1 MKNNLSISLVLS
13 GILCSCLD
21 AQVMD
26 IGTNFYRDYLDL
38 AQNKGIF
45 KATDAPLEFTQRNG
59 TKFTFDKIPNNNA
72 RNNKGNFTALGRN
85 FVVTATH
92 VENGTN
98 AVDYNE
104 KRGVFG
110 NTKYEYLTRYSSTS
124 TSKVYNTETTYL
136 RTTKFIVE
144 GSVDPIDIPDLEIS
158 PASYNDQ
165 DIAEIEVRKIE
176 NYFKAIKNSGGANG
190 NDIFAY
196 QAGIGLLSLEKPRID
211 PITGN
216 PTGGYDTIVD
226 KDGTNNQTLGASLN
240 NINIINSVA
249 YKKKISLLGDGN
261 EVNGIY
267 VLPFTNDNF
276 RNKLYIGDSGSG
288 FFVYDTLKNKWVLV
302 GVTSVANGTQNY
314 ASIVT
319 ARDFNDYKKEYENLV
334 SGVNVLGSA
343 LVQNKD
349 NIFSSANGSN
359 IMLNSNLDLGHG
371 GIVVNSGDFTL
382 NSTNGSK
389 IAKFAGF
396 DIAGGA
402 SLNLNVV
409 SDTSVHKLGKGSLI
423 VSSSGNKPL
432 RLGEGVVEL
441 RALNAFDKIYLTSG
455 RGLLRLGVNESLND
469 KIFFGNGGGAL
480 DLNGFDQTFNNI
492 SANSSDAKITNKNP
506 QRATLA
512 INGESGKD
520 TIFHANIDKNIE
532 LKHSGQGKELV
543 FDGGFDIDGA
553 LSLENAKVTLQGH
566 PKTHAIGDASVLTPL
581 AKSKIAAA
589 GLSEPVYM
597 DLTRPSTLSQPDW
610 DERKFSAKDGIKLK
624 SSELTIGKD
633 AKLNGDITAKNSVI
647 NLSGE
652 LTHYIDKFDGSNTY
666 DDGLKYRQDVQS
678 GNLLVKDVKFDN
690 KIVMDSDSLLRVGGG
705 ATKLKELVINGK
717 DTPLAKDVLLG
728 DGKFEIENLEV
739 SGAQK
744 LGFEPDS
751 VVKKSLKIK
760 SFGSE
765 NEPVLDFKKVLTLG
779 AGMKFDVD
787 FTAALKGGMAL
798 DKTYTLVSAQSI
810 INEGAIFNN
819 EQKLGD
825 LFMTYTIS
833 DGKIVMKL
841 SDKKGENPAVS
852 SNVVQE
858 RVSKFSQRENKI
870 LSMLKG
876 TPEFVQAI
884 SSGDDEALR
893 KLAQKADKDMREI
906 STSSLK
912 MSIKALQNSNE
923 LMNSRL
929 FQVTQLRAKAD
940 ISQFKLA
947 GLESDIMPSA
957 KMAYEAAEASRER
970 NNFWANVNGAYFK
983 DKKSDGDL
991 KFYGT
996 NIGYDRGY
1004 DEFILGVSAGVS
1016 KAKFSSNVLKDDAKI
1031 YSFGAY
1037 GLFERGA
1044 HEIQS
1049 NLNFAFINSK
1059 RSLDEAQKASAK
1071 GRGILSSNY
1080 YKYKISLSKSG
1091 EYEQSIKPLLAL
1103 ELGANGIDGF
1113 KNDRYD
1119 QKSINDFNV
1128 AVAAGVEYALNS
1140 DKNAFSVQFL
1150 VKQSVYN
1157 SEDKSYVSLNNSN
1170 EYVDY
1175 KLDNNKLS
1183 YKLTLN
1189 SDTKLSE
1196 NLVLSSQLSGMLDND
1211 KNYGISGGLKIEYKF

>member
-13 GILCSCLD
+13 SILCSCLD

-45 KATDAPLEFTQRNG
+45 KATDAPLEFAQRNG
-59 TKFTFDKIPNNNA
+59 TKFTFNKIPNNNA

-85 FVVTATH
+85 FVVTANHTLLASAATNFN
-92 VENGTN
+92 EN
-98 AVDYNE
+98 
-104 KRGVFG
+104 RGWFG
-110 NTKYEYLTRYSSTS
+110 NTLYEYATNSTQ
-124 TSKVYNTETTYL
+124 KLYGADTTYL
-136 RTTKFIVE
+136 QTSKYIVE
-144 GSVDPIDIPDLEIS
+144 GQIDPLDVPNLEIS
-158 PASYNDQ
+158 SQDQ
-165 DIAEIEVRKIE
+165 TKDEANAKKIE
-176 NYFKAIKNSGGANG
+176 DRFSDIKNSGGASSEN
-190 NDIFAY
+190 ILAY
-196 QAGIGLLSLEKPRID
+196 EAGTGSLALEKPKSD
-211 PITGN
+211 SDGFAEVMSATEFEN
-216 PTGGYDTIVD
+216 QNIV
-226 KDGTNNQTLGASLN
+226 NNALGASVN
-240 NINIINSVA
+240 EIGVA
-249 YKKKISLLGDGN
+249 YSAVYKSHYSSVSKPGVYLFMTSNRG
-261 EVNGIY
+261 
-267 VLPFTNDNF
+267 F
-276 RNKLYIGDSGSG
+276 RNRLLPGDSGSG
-288 FFVYDTLKNKWVLV
+288 FFVYDTVAQKWVLV
-302 GVTSVANGTQNY
+302 GVLTGVEDNKNY

-349 NIFSSANGSN
+349 NIFSSANGLN
-359 IMLNSNLDLGHG
+359 ITLNSNLDLGHG
-371 GIVVNSGDFTL
+371 GIVVNSGDLTL

-396 DIAGGA
+396 NIAGGA

-455 RGLLRLGVNESLND
+455 RGLLRLGVNENLND

-480 DLNGFDQTFNNI
+480 DLNGFDQTFDNI
-492 SANSSDAKITNKNP
+492 SANSSDAKITNENP

-520 TIFHANIDKNIE
+520 TIFHASIDKNIE

-566 PKTHAIGDASVLTPL
+566 PKAHAIGDASVLTPL
-581 AKSKIAAA
+581 AKSKMAAA
-589 GLSEPVYM
+589 GLSEPAYM

-666 DDGLKYRQDVQS
+666 DDGLKYRQDIES
-678 GNLLVKDVKFDN
+678 KNLLVKDVKFDN
-690 KIVMDSDSLLRVGGG
+690 KIVMDSDSLLKVGGG
-705 ATKLKELVINGK
+705 TTKLKELVVNGK

-728 DGKFEIENLEV
+728 DGKFEVENLEV

-751 VVKKSLKIK
+751 LIKKSLKIK

-798 DKTYTLVSAQSI
+798 DKTYTLVSAQNI

-825 LFMTYTIS
+825 LFMTYAIS

-841 SDKKGENPAVS
+841 SDKKGENPAIS

-906 STSSLK
+906 STSSIK

-983 DKKSDGDL
+983 DRQSDGDL

-1091 EYEQSIKPLLAL
+1091 EFEQSIKPLLAL
-1103 ELGANGIDGF
+1103 EFGANGIDGF

-1140 DKNAFSVQFL
+1140 EKNAFSVQFL

-1157 SEDKSYVSLNNSN
+1157 SEDKSYVSLNNSS

>member
-13 GILCSCLD
+13 SILCSCLD

-59 TKFTFDKIPNNNA
+59 TKFTFNKIPNNNA

-85 FVVTATH
+85 FVVTANHTLLASAATNFN
-92 VENGTN
+92 EN
-98 AVDYNE
+98 
-104 KRGVFG
+104 RGWFG
-110 NTKYEYLTRYSSTS
+110 NTLYEYATNSTQ
-124 TSKVYNTETTYL
+124 KLYGADTTYL
-136 RTTKFIVE
+136 RTSKYIVE
-144 GSVDPIDIPDLEIS
+144 GQIDPLDVPNLEIS
-158 PASYNDQ
+158 SQDQ
-165 DIAEIEVRKIE
+165 TKDEANTKKIE
-176 NYFKAIKNSGGANG
+176 DRFREIKNSGGASGEN
-190 NDIFAY
+190 ILAY
-196 QAGIGLLSLEKPRID
+196 EAGTGSLALEKPKS
-211 PITGN
+211 
-216 PTGGYDTIVD
+216 DTDGFAEVMSATEFEHQNIV
-226 KDGTNNQTLGASLN
+226 NNALGASVN
-240 NINIINSVA
+240 EIGVA
-249 YKKKISLLGDGN
+249 YSAVYKSHYSSISKPGVYLFMTSNRG
-261 EVNGIY
+261 
-267 VLPFTNDNF
+267 F
-276 RNKLYIGDSGSG
+276 RNRLLPGDSGSG
-288 FFVYDTLKNKWVLV
+288 FFVYDTVAQKWVLV
-302 GVTSVANGTQNY
+302 GVLTGVEDNKNY

-319 ARDFNDYKKEYENLV
+319 ARDFNDYKKEYKNLV

-359 IMLNSNLDLGHG
+359 ITLNSNLDLGHG
-371 GIVVNSGDFTL
+371 GIVVNSGDLTL

-389 IAKFAGF
+389 IAKIAGF

-402 SLNLNVV
+402 SLNLNVT

-455 RGLLRLGVNESLND
+455 RGLLRLGVNENLND

-492 SANSSDAKITNKNP
+492 SANSSDAKITNENS
-506 QRATLA
+506 QRATLK

-520 TIFHANIDKNIE
+520 TIFHASIDKNIE

-553 LSLENAKVTLQGH
+553 LSLEDAKVTLQGH

-589 GLSEPVYM
+589 GLSEPAYM

-666 DDGLKYRQDVQS
+666 DDGLKYRQDIES
-678 GNLLVKDVKFDN
+678 KNLLVKDVKFDN

-728 DGKFEIENLEV
+728 DGKFEVENLEV

-751 VVKKSLKIK
+751 LIKKSLKIK

-798 DKTYTLVSAQSI
+798 DKTYTLVSAQNI

-825 LFMTYTIS
+825 LFMTYAIS

-884 SSGDDEALR
+884 SSGDDEAIR
-893 KLAQKADKDMREI
+893 KLAQKADKEMKEI

-983 DKKSDGDL
+983 DRQSDGDL

-1016 KAKFSSNVLKDDAKI
+1016 KAKFSSDILKDDAKI

-1059 RSLDEAQKASAK
+1059 RSLDEAQKASVK

>member
-13 GILCSCLD
+13 SILCSCLD

-45 KATDAPLEFTQRNG
+45 KATDTPLEFTQRNG
-59 TKFTFDKIPNNNA
+59 TKFTFNKIPNNNA

-85 FVVTATH
+85 FVVTANHTLLASAATNFN
-92 VENGTN
+92 EN
-98 AVDYNE
+98 
-104 KRGVFG
+104 RGWFG
-110 NTKYEYLTRYSSTS
+110 NTLYEYATNSTQ
-124 TSKVYNTETTYL
+124 KLYGADTTYL
-136 RTTKFIVE
+136 RTSKYIVE
-144 GSVDPIDIPDLEIS
+144 GQIDPLDVPNLEIS
-158 PASYNDQ
+158 SQDQ
-165 DIAEIEVRKIE
+165 TKDEANANKIE
-176 NYFKAIKNSGGANG
+176 DRFRDIKNSGGASGEN
-190 NDIFAY
+190 ILAY
-196 QAGIGLLSLEKPRID
+196 EAGTGSLALEKPKS
-211 PITGN
+211 
-216 PTGGYDTIVD
+216 DTDGFAEVMSATEFENQNIV
-226 KDGTNNQTLGASLN
+226 NNALGASVN
-240 NINIINSVA
+240 EIGVA
-249 YKKKISLLGDGN
+249 YSAVYKSHYSSVSKPGVYLFMTSNRG
-261 EVNGIY
+261 
-267 VLPFTNDNF
+267 F
-276 RNKLYIGDSGSG
+276 RNRLLPGDSGSG
-288 FFVYDTLKNKWVLV
+288 FFVYDTVAQKWVLV
-302 GVTSVANGTQNY
+302 GVLTGVEDNKNY

-334 SGVNVLGSA
+334 SGANVLGSA

-359 IMLNSNLDLGHG
+359 ITLNSNLDLGHG
-371 GIVVNSGDFTL
+371 GIVVNSGDLIL

-455 RGLLRLGVNESLND
+455 RGLLRLGVNENLND

-480 DLNGFDQTFNNI
+480 DLNGFDQTFDNI
-492 SANSSDAKITNKNP
+492 SANSSDAKITNENS
-506 QRATLA
+506 QRATLK

-520 TIFHANIDKNIE
+520 TIFHASIDKNIE

-581 AKSKIAAA
+581 AKSKIAAT
-589 GLSEPVYM
+589 GLSGPAYM
-597 DLTRPSTLSQPDW
+597 DLARPSTLSQPDW

-666 DDGLKYRQDVQS
+666 DDGLKYRQDIES
-678 GNLLVKDVKFDN
+678 KNLLVKDVKFDN

-705 ATKLKELVINGK
+705 ATKLKELVVNGK

-728 DGKFEIENLEV
+728 DGKFEVENLEV

-787 FTAALKGGMAL
+787 FTAVLKGGMAL
-798 DKTYTLVSAQSI
+798 DKTYTLVSAQNI

-825 LFMTYTIS
+825 LFMTYAIS

-870 LSMLKG
+870 LSMLEG

-884 SSGDDEALR
+884 SSGDDEVLR
-893 KLAQKADKDMREI
+893 KLAQKADKDMKEI
-906 STSSLK
+906 SASALK

-957 KMAYEAAEASRER
+957 KMAYETAEASRER

-1004 DEFILGVSAGVS
+1004 DEFILGVSAGTS
-1016 KAKFSSNVLKDDAKI
+1016 KAKFSSDILKDDAKI

-1140 DKNAFSVQFL
+1140 DKNVFGVQFL

>member
-13 GILCSCLD
+13 SILCSCLD

-45 KATDAPLEFTQRNG
+45 KATDAPLEFMQRNG
-59 TKFTFDKIPNNNA
+59 AKFTFNKIPNNNA

-85 FVVTATH
+85 FVVTANHTLLASAATNFN
-92 VENGTN
+92 EN
-98 AVDYNE
+98 
-104 KRGVFG
+104 RGWFG
-110 NTKYEYLTRYSSTS
+110 NTLYEYATNSTQ
-124 TSKVYNTETTYL
+124 KLYGADTTYL
-136 RTTKFIVE
+136 RTSKYIVE
-144 GSVDPIDIPDLEIS
+144 GQIDPLDVPNLEIS
-158 PASYNDQ
+158 SQDQ
-165 DIAEIEVRKIE
+165 AKDEANAKKIE
-176 NYFKAIKNSGGANG
+176 DRFRDIKNSGGASGEN
-190 NDIFAY
+190 ILAY
-196 QAGIGLLSLEKPRID
+196 EAGTGSLALEKPKSD
-211 PITGN
+211 SDGFAEVMSATEFEN
-216 PTGGYDTIVD
+216 QNIV
-226 KDGTNNQTLGASLN
+226 NNALGASVN
-240 NINIINSVA
+240 EIGVA
-249 YKKKISLLGDGN
+249 YSAVYKSHYSIVSKPGVYLFMTSNRG
-261 EVNGIY
+261 
-267 VLPFTNDNF
+267 F
-276 RNKLYIGDSGSG
+276 RNRLLPGDSGSG
-288 FFVYDTLKNKWVLV
+288 FFVYDTVAQKWVLV
-302 GVTSVANGTQNY
+302 GVLTGVEDNKNY

-359 IMLNSNLDLGHG
+359 ITLNSNLDLGHG

-402 SLNLNVV
+402 SLNLNVT

-455 RGLLRLGVNESLND
+455 RGLLRLSVNENLND

-492 SANSSDAKITNKNP
+492 SANSSDAKIINENS

-520 TIFHANIDKNIE
+520 TIFHASIDKNIE

-589 GLSEPVYM
+589 GLSEPAYM

-666 DDGLKYRQDVQS
+666 DDGLKYRQDIES
-678 GNLLVKDVKFDN
+678 RNLLVKDVKFDN

-728 DGKFEIENLEV
+728 DGKFEVENLEV

-751 VVKKSLKIK
+751 LIKKSLKIK

-798 DKTYTLVSAQSI
+798 DKTYTLVSAQNI

-825 LFMTYTIS
+825 LFMTYAIS

-884 SSGDDEALR
+884 SSGDDETLR

-912 MSIKALQNSNE
+912 MSMKALQNSNE

-983 DKKSDGDL
+983 DRQSDGDL

-1016 KAKFSSNVLKDDAKI
+1016 KAKFSSNVLKDDVKI

-1059 RSLDEAQKASAK
+1059 RSLDEAQKASVK

-1091 EYEQSIKPLLAL
+1091 EFEQSIKPLLAL

-1157 SEDKSYVSLNNSN
+1157 SEDKSYVSLNNSS

>member
-13 GILCSCLD
+13 SILCSCLD

-59 TKFTFDKIPNNNA
+59 AKFTFNKIPNNNA

-85 FVVTATH
+85 FVVTANHTLLASAATNFN
-92 VENGTN
+92 EN
-98 AVDYNE
+98 
-104 KRGVFG
+104 RGWFG
-110 NTKYEYLTRYSSTS
+110 NTLYEYATNSTQ
-124 TSKVYNTETTYL
+124 KLYGADTTYL
-136 RTTKFIVE
+136 RTSKYIVE
-144 GSVDPIDIPDLEIS
+144 GQIDPLDVPNLEIS
-158 PASYNDQ
+158 SQDQ
-165 DIAEIEVRKIE
+165 TKDEANAKKIE
-176 NYFKAIKNSGGANG
+176 DRFREIKNSGGASGDN
-190 NDIFAY
+190 ILAY
-196 QAGIGLLSLEKPRID
+196 EAGTGSLALEKPKSD
-211 PITGN
+211 SDGFAEVMSATEFEN
-216 PTGGYDTIVD
+216 QNIV
-226 KDGTNNQTLGASLN
+226 NNALGASVN
-240 NINIINSVA
+240 EIGVA
-249 YKKKISLLGDGN
+249 YSAVYKSHYSSVSKPGVYLFMTSNRG
-261 EVNGIY
+261 
-267 VLPFTNDNF
+267 F
-276 RNKLYIGDSGSG
+276 RNRLLPGDSGSG
-288 FFVYDTLKNKWVLV
+288 FFVYDTVAQKWVLV
-302 GVTSVANGTQNY
+302 GVLTGVEDNKNY

-396 DIAGGA
+396 DIARGA

-455 RGLLRLGVNESLND
+455 RGLLRLGVNENLND

-492 SANSSDAKITNKNP
+492 SANSSDAKITNENS
-506 QRATLA
+506 QRAILK

-520 TIFHANIDKNIE
+520 TIFHASIDKNIE

-553 LSLENAKVTLQGH
+553 LNLENAKVTLQGH

-589 GLSEPVYM
+589 GLSEPAYM

-666 DDGLKYRQDVQS
+666 DDGLKYRQDIES

-705 ATKLKELVINGK
+705 TTKLKELVINGK

-728 DGKFEIENLEV
+728 DGKFEVENLEI

-798 DKTYTLVSAQSI
+798 DKTYTLVSAQNI

-825 LFMTYTIS
+825 LFMTYAIS

-893 KLAQKADKDMREI
+893 KLAQKADKDMKEI

-912 MSIKALQNSNE
+912 VSMKALQNSNE

-983 DKKSDGDL
+983 DRQSDGDL

-1016 KAKFSSNVLKDDAKI
+1016 KAKFSSDILKDDAKI

-1059 RSLDEAQKASAK
+1059 RSLDEAQKASVK
-1071 GRGILSSNY
+1071 DRGILSSNY

-1091 EYEQSIKPLLAL
+1091 EFEQSIKPLLAL
-1103 ELGANGIDGF
+1103 EFGANGIDGF

-1128 AVAAGVEYALNS
+1128 AVAAGVEYALSS

-1157 SEDKSYVSLNNSN
+1157 SEDKSYVSLNNSS

>member
-13 GILCSCLD
+13 SILCSCLD

-26 IGTNFYRDYLDL
+26 IGINFYRDYLDL

-59 TKFTFDKIPNNNA
+59 TKFTFNKIPNNNA

-85 FVVTATH
+85 FVVTANHTLLASAATNFN
-92 VENGTN
+92 EN
-98 AVDYNE
+98 
-104 KRGVFG
+104 RGWFG
-110 NTKYEYLTRYSSTS
+110 NTLYEYATNSTQKLYSAD
-124 TSKVYNTETTYL
+124 TTYL
-136 RTTKFIVE
+136 RTSKYIVE
-144 GSVDPIDIPDLEIS
+144 GQIDPLDVPNLEIS
-158 PASYNDQ
+158 SQDQ
-165 DIAEIEVRKIE
+165 AKDEANANKIE
-176 NYFKAIKNSGGANG
+176 GRFRDIKNSGGASGEN
-190 NDIFAY
+190 ILAY
-196 QAGIGLLSLEKPRID
+196 EAGTGSLALEKPKSD
-211 PITGN
+211 SDGFAEVMSATEFEHQN
-216 PTGGYDTIVD
+216 IV
-226 KDGTNNQTLGASLN
+226 NNALGASVN
-240 NINIINSVA
+240 EIGVA
-249 YKKKISLLGDGN
+249 YSAVYKSHYSSVSKPGVYLFMTSNRG
-261 EVNGIY
+261 
-267 VLPFTNDNF
+267 F
-276 RNKLYIGDSGSG
+276 RNRLLPGDSGSG
-288 FFVYDTLKNKWVLV
+288 FFVYDTVAQKWVLV
-302 GVTSVANGTQNY
+302 GVLTGVEDNKNY

-359 IMLNSNLDLGHG
+359 ITLNSNLDLGHG
-371 GIVVNSGDFTL
+371 GIVVNSGDLTL

-396 DIAGGA
+396 NIAGGA

-455 RGLLRLGVNESLND
+455 RGLLRLGVNENLND

-480 DLNGFDQTFNNI
+480 DLNGFDQTFDNI
-492 SANSSDAKITNKNP
+492 SANSSDAKITNENS

-520 TIFHANIDKNIE
+520 TIFHASIDKNIE

-581 AKSKIAAA
+581 AKSKMAAA
-589 GLSEPVYM
+589 GLSEPAYM

-666 DDGLKYRQDVQS
+666 DDGLKYRQDIES
-678 GNLLVKDVKFDN
+678 KNLLVKDVKFDN
-690 KIVMDSDSLLRVGGG
+690 KIVMDSDSLLKVGGG
-705 ATKLKELVINGK
+705 TTKLKELVVNGK

-728 DGKFEIENLEV
+728 DGKFEVENLEV

-751 VVKKSLKIK
+751 LIKKSLKIK

-798 DKTYTLVSAQSI
+798 DKTYTLVSAQNI

-825 LFMTYTIS
+825 LFMTYAIS

-852 SNVVQE
+852 PNIVQE

-893 KLAQKADKDMREI
+893 KLAQKADKDMKEI

-947 GLESDIMPSA
+947 GLESDIMSSA

-983 DKKSDGDL
+983 DKISDGDL

-1059 RSLDEAQKASAK
+1059 RSLDEVQKASVK

-1189 SDTKLSE
+1189 SETKLSE

>member
-1 MKNNLSISLVLS
+1 MKNNLKISLVLS
-13 GILCSCLD
+13 SILCSYLD

-59 TKFTFDKIPNNNA
+59 AKFRFDKIPNNNT

-85 FVVTATH
+85 FVVTANHTLLASAATNFN
-92 VENGTN
+92 EN
-98 AVDYNE
+98 
-104 KRGVFG
+104 RGWFG
-110 NTKYEYLTRYSSTS
+110 NTLYEYATNSTQ
-124 TSKVYNTETTYL
+124 KLYGADTTYL
-136 RTTKFIVE
+136 RTSKYIVE
-144 GSVDPIDIPDLEIS
+144 GQINPLDVPNLEIS
-158 PASYNDQ
+158 SQDQ
-165 DIAEIEVRKIE
+165 AKDEANAKKIE
-176 NYFKAIKNSGGANG
+176 DRFRDIKNSGGASGEN
-190 NDIFAY
+190 ILAY
-196 QAGIGLLSLEKPRID
+196 EAGTGSLALEKPKSD
-211 PITGN
+211 SDGFAEVMSATEFEN
-216 PTGGYDTIVD
+216 QNIV
-226 KDGTNNQTLGASLN
+226 NNALGASVN
-240 NINIINSVA
+240 EIGVA
-249 YKKKISLLGDGN
+249 YSAVYKSHYSSVSKPGVYLFMTSNRG
-261 EVNGIY
+261 
-267 VLPFTNDNF
+267 F
-276 RNKLYIGDSGSG
+276 RNRLLPGDSGSG
-288 FFVYDTLKNKWVLV
+288 FFVYDTVAQKWVLV
-302 GVTSVANGTQNY
+302 GVLTGVEDNKNY

-319 ARDFNDYKKEYENLV
+319 ARDFNDYKKGYENLV
-334 SGVNVLGSA
+334 GGVNVLGSA

-359 IMLNSNLDLGHG
+359 ITLSTNLDLGHG

-396 DIAGGA
+396 DIARGA
-402 SLNLNVV
+402 SLNLNVT

-455 RGLLRLGVNESLND
+455 RGLLRLGVNENLND

-492 SANSSDAKITNKNP
+492 SANSSDAKITNANS
-506 QRATLA
+506 QRATLT

-520 TIFHANIDKNIE
+520 TIFHASIDKNIE

-589 GLSEPVYM
+589 GLSEPAYM

-666 DDGLKYRQDVQS
+666 DDGLKYRQDAQS
-678 GNLLVKDVKFDN
+678 RKLLVKDVKFDN

-705 ATKLKELVINGK
+705 VTKLKELVVNGK

-728 DGKFEIENLEV
+728 DGKFEVENLEV

-751 VVKKSLKIK
+751 LIKKSLKIK

-825 LFMTYTIS
+825 LFMTYAING
-833 DGKIVMKL
+833 GKIEMKL

-876 TPEFVQAI
+876 TPEFMQAI

-893 KLAQKADKDMREI
+893 KLAQKADKDMKEI
-906 STSSLK
+906 STSALK
-912 MSIKALQNSNE
+912 VSIKALQNSNE

-983 DKKSDGDL
+983 DKISDGDL

-1016 KAKFSSNVLKDDAKI
+1016 KAKFSSDILKDDAKI

-1150 VKQSVYN
+1150 AKQSVYN

-1196 NLVLSSQLSGMLDND
+1196 NLVLSSQISGMLDND

>member
-13 GILCSCLD
+13 SILCSCLD

-45 KATDAPLEFTQRNG
+45 KATDAPLEFAQRNG
-59 TKFTFDKIPNNNA
+59 TKFTFNKIPNNNA
-72 RNNKGNFTALGRN
+72 RNNKGNFTSLGRN
-85 FVVTATH
+85 FVVTANHTLLASAATNFN
-92 VENGTN
+92 EN
-98 AVDYNE
+98 
-104 KRGVFG
+104 RGWFG
-110 NTKYEYLTRYSSTS
+110 NTLYEYATNSTQ
-124 TSKVYNTETTYL
+124 KLYGADTTYL
-136 RTTKFIVE
+136 RTSKYIVE
-144 GSVDPIDIPDLEIS
+144 GQIDPLDVPNLEIS
-158 PASYNDQ
+158 SQDQ
-165 DIAEIEVRKIE
+165 TKDEANAKKIE
-176 NYFKAIKNSGGANG
+176 DRFRDIKNSGGASGEN
-190 NDIFAY
+190 ILAY
-196 QAGIGLLSLEKPRID
+196 EAGTGSLALEKPKSD
-211 PITGN
+211 SDGFAEVMSATEFEN
-216 PTGGYDTIVD
+216 QNIV
-226 KDGTNNQTLGASLN
+226 NNALGASVN
-240 NINIINSVA
+240 EIGVA
-249 YKKKISLLGDGN
+249 YSAVYKSHYSSVSKPGVYLFMTSNRG
-261 EVNGIY
+261 
-267 VLPFTNDNF
+267 F
-276 RNKLYIGDSGSG
+276 RNRLLPGDSGSG
-288 FFVYDTLKNKWVLV
+288 FFVYDTVAQKWVLV
-302 GVTSVANGTQNY
+302 GVLTGVEDNKNY

-359 IMLNSNLDLGHG
+359 ITLNSNLDLGHG
-371 GIVVNSGDFTL
+371 GIVVNSGDLTL

-396 DIAGGA
+396 DIARGA

-455 RGLLRLGVNESLND
+455 RGLLRLGVNENLND

-480 DLNGFDQTFNNI
+480 DLNGFDQTFDNI
-492 SANSSDAKITNKNP
+492 SANSSDAKITNENP

-520 TIFHANIDKNIE
+520 TIFHASIDKNIE

-566 PKTHAIGDASVLTPL
+566 PKMHAIGDASVLTPL

-589 GLSEPVYM
+589 GLSEPAYM

-666 DDGLKYRQDVQS
+666 DDGLKYRQDIES
-678 GNLLVKDVKFDN
+678 KNLLVKDVKFDN

-717 DTPLAKDVLLG
+717 GTPLAKDVLLG
-728 DGKFEIENLEV
+728 DGKFEVENLEV

-751 VVKKSLKIK
+751 LIKKSLKIK

-798 DKTYTLVSAQSI
+798 DKTYTLVSAQNI

-825 LFMTYTIS
+825 LFMTYAIS

-893 KLAQKADKDMREI
+893 KLAQKADKDMKEI

-912 MSIKALQNSNE
+912 MSIKVLQNSNE

-983 DKKSDGDL
+983 DRQSDGDL

-1059 RSLDEAQKASAK
+1059 RSLDEAQKASVK

-1091 EYEQSIKPLLAL
+1091 EFEQSIKPLLAL

-1119 QKSINDFNV
+1119 QKSVNDFNV

-1140 DKNAFSVQFL
+1140 EKNAFSVQFL

>member
-59 TKFTFDKIPNNNA
+59 AKFTFNKIPNNNA
-72 RNNKGNFTALGRN
+72 RNNKGNFTSLGRN
-85 FVVTATH
+85 FVVTANHTLLASAATNFN
-92 VENGTN
+92 EN
-98 AVDYNE
+98 
-104 KRGVFG
+104 RGWFG
-110 NTKYEYLTRYSSTS
+110 NTLYEYATNSTQ
-124 TSKVYNTETTYL
+124 KLYGADTTYL
-136 RTTKFIVE
+136 QTSKYIVE
-144 GSVDPIDIPDLEIS
+144 GQIDPLDVPNLEIS
-158 PASYNDQ
+158 SQDQ
-165 DIAEIEVRKIE
+165 TKDEANAKKIE
-176 NYFKAIKNSGGANG
+176 DRFSDIKNSGGASSEN
-190 NDIFAY
+190 ILAY
-196 QAGIGLLSLEKPRID
+196 EAGTGSLALEKPKSD
-211 PITGN
+211 SDGFAEVMSATEFEN
-216 PTGGYDTIVD
+216 QNIV
-226 KDGTNNQTLGASLN
+226 NNALGASVN
-240 NINIINSVA
+240 EIGVA
-249 YKKKISLLGDGN
+249 YSAVYKSHYSSVSKPGVYLFMTSNRG
-261 EVNGIY
+261 
-267 VLPFTNDNF
+267 F
-276 RNKLYIGDSGSG
+276 RNRLLPGDSGSG
-288 FFVYDTLKNKWVLV
+288 FFVYDTVAQKWVLV
-302 GVTSVANGTQNY
+302 GVLTGVEDNKNY

-349 NIFSSANGSN
+349 NIFSSANGLN
-359 IMLNSNLDLGHG
+359 ITLNSNLDLGHG
-371 GIVVNSGDFTL
+371 GIVVNSGDLTL

-396 DIAGGA
+396 NIAGGA

-455 RGLLRLGVNESLND
+455 RGLLRLGVNENLND

-480 DLNGFDQTFNNI
+480 DLNGFDQTFDNI
-492 SANSSDAKITNKNP
+492 SANSSDAKITNENP

-520 TIFHANIDKNIE
+520 TIFHASIDKNIE

-566 PKTHAIGDASVLTPL
+566 PKTYAIGDASVLTPL
-581 AKSKIAAA
+581 AKSKMAAA
-589 GLSEPVYM
+589 GLSEPAYM
-597 DLTRPSTLSQPDW
+597 DLARPSTLSQPDW

-666 DDGLKYRQDVQS
+666 DDGLKYRQDIES
-678 GNLLVKDVKFDN
+678 KNLLVKDVKFDN
-690 KIVMDSDSLLRVGGG
+690 KIVMDSDSLLKVGGG
-705 ATKLKELVINGK
+705 TTKLKELVVNGK

-728 DGKFEIENLEV
+728 DGKFEVENLEV

-751 VVKKSLKIK
+751 LIKKSLKIK

-798 DKTYTLVSAQSI
+798 DKTYTLVSAQNI

-825 LFMTYTIS
+825 LFMTYAIS

-852 SNVVQE
+852 PNIVQE

-893 KLAQKADKDMREI
+893 KLAQKADKDMKEI

-947 GLESDIMPSA
+947 GLESDIMSSA

-983 DKKSDGDL
+983 DKISDGDL

-1059 RSLDEAQKASAK
+1059 RSLDEVQKASVK

-1189 SDTKLSE
+1189 SETKLSE

>member
-1 MKNNLSISLVLS
+1 MKDNLSISLVLS
-13 GILCSCLD
+13 SILCSCLD

-59 TKFTFDKIPNNNA
+59 AKFTFNKIPSNNA
-72 RNNKGNFTALGRN
+72 RNNKGNFTSLGRN
-85 FVVTATH
+85 FVVTANHTLLASAATNFN
-92 VENGTN
+92 EN
-98 AVDYNE
+98 
-104 KRGVFG
+104 RGWFG
-110 NTKYEYLTRYSSTS
+110 NTLYEYATNSTQ
-124 TSKVYNTETTYL
+124 KLYGADTTYL
-136 RTTKFIVE
+136 RTSKYIVE
-144 GSVDPIDIPDLEIS
+144 GQIDPLDVPNLEIS
-158 PASYNDQ
+158 SQDQ
-165 DIAEIEVRKIE
+165 AKDEANAKKIE
-176 NYFKAIKNSGGANG
+176 DHFRDIKNSGGASGEN
-190 NDIFAY
+190 ILAY
-196 QAGIGLLSLEKPRID
+196 EAGTGSLALEKPKS
-211 PITGN
+211 
-216 PTGGYDTIVD
+216 DTDGFAEVMSATEFEYQNIV
-226 KDGTNNQTLGASLN
+226 NNALGASVN
-240 NINIINSVA
+240 EIGVA
-249 YKKKISLLGDGN
+249 YSAVYKSHYSSVSKPGVYLFMTSNRG
-261 EVNGIY
+261 
-267 VLPFTNDNF
+267 F
-276 RNKLYIGDSGSG
+276 RNRLLPGDSGSG
-288 FFVYDTLKNKWVLV
+288 FFVYDAVTQKWVLV
-302 GVTSVANGTQNY
+302 GVLTGVEDNKNY

-319 ARDFNDYKKEYENLV
+319 ARDFNDYKKGYENLV

-359 IMLNSNLDLGHG
+359 ITLNSNLDLGHG

-396 DIAGGA
+396 DIARGA
-402 SLNLNVV
+402 SLNLNVTL
-409 SDTSVHKLGKGSLI
+409 DTSVHKLGKGSLI

-441 RALNAFDKIYLTSG
+441 RALNTFDKIYITSG
-455 RGLLRLGVNESLND
+455 RGLLRLGVNENLND

-480 DLNGFDQTFNNI
+480 DINGFDQTFDNI
-492 SANSSDAKITNKNP
+492 SANSSDAKITNANS
-506 QRATLA
+506 QRAMLT

-520 TIFHANIDKNIE
+520 TIFHASIDKNIE
-532 LKHSGQGKELV
+532 LRHSGQGKELV

-581 AKSKIAAA
+581 AKSKIATA
-589 GLSEPVYM
+589 GLSELAYM

-610 DERKFSAKDGIKLK
+610 DERKFSAKDGINLK

-666 DDGLKYRQDVQS
+666 DDGLKYRQDIES
-678 GNLLVKDVKFDN
+678 GKLLVKDIKFDN

-728 DGKFEIENLEV
+728 DGKFEVENLEV

-751 VVKKSLKIK
+751 LIKKSLKIK

-798 DKTYTLVSAQSI
+798 DKTYTLVSAQNI

-825 LFMTYTIS
+825 LFMTYAIS

-884 SSGDDEALR
+884 SNGDDEALR
-893 KLAQKADKDMREI
+893 KLAQKADKDMKEI

-912 MSIKALQNSNE
+912 MSMKALQNSNE

-983 DKKSDGDL
+983 DRQSDGDL

-1016 KAKFSSNVLKDDAKI
+1016 KAKFSSDILKDDAKI

-1059 RSLDEAQKASAK
+1059 RSLDEAQKASVK
-1071 GRGILSSNY
+1071 GRGVLSSNY

-1128 AVAAGVEYALNS
+1128 AVAAGVEYTLNS

>member
-13 GILCSCLD
+13 SILCSCLD

-85 FVVTATH
+85 FVVTANHTLLASAATNFN
-92 VENGTN
+92 EN
-98 AVDYNE
+98 
-104 KRGVFG
+104 RGWFG
-110 NTKYEYLTRYSSTS
+110 NTLYEYATNSTQ
-124 TSKVYNTETTYL
+124 KLYGADTTYL
-136 RTTKFIVE
+136 RTSKYIVE
-144 GSVDPIDIPDLEIS
+144 GQIDPLDVPNLEIS
-158 PASYNDQ
+158 SQDQ
-165 DIAEIEVRKIE
+165 TKDEANAKKIE
-176 NYFKAIKNSGGANG
+176 DRFREIKNSGGASGDN
-190 NDIFAY
+190 ILAY
-196 QAGIGLLSLEKPRID
+196 EAGTGSLALEKPKSD
-211 PITGN
+211 SDGFAEVMSATEFEHQN
-216 PTGGYDTIVD
+216 IV
-226 KDGTNNQTLGASLN
+226 NNALGASVN
-240 NINIINSVA
+240 EIGVA
-249 YKKKISLLGDGN
+249 YSAVYKSHYSSVSKPGVYLFMTSNRG
-261 EVNGIY
+261 
-267 VLPFTNDNF
+267 F
-276 RNKLYIGDSGSG
+276 RNRLLPGDSGSG
-288 FFVYDTLKNKWVLV
+288 FFVYDTVAQKWVLV
-302 GVTSVANGTQNY
+302 GVLTGVEDNKNY

-319 ARDFNDYKKEYENLV
+319 ARDFNDYKKGYKNLV

-343 LVQNKD
+343 LVKNKD

-359 IMLNSNLDLGHG
+359 ITLSTNLDLGHG

-402 SLNLNVV
+402 SLNLNVT
-409 SDTSVHKLGKGSLI
+409 SDTSVHKVGKGSLI

-455 RGLLRLGVNESLND
+455 RGLLRLGVNENLND

-492 SANSSDAKITNKNP
+492 SANSSDAKITNENS
-506 QRATLA
+506 QRAILK

-520 TIFHANIDKNIE
+520 TIFHASIDKNIE
-532 LKHSGQGKELV
+532 LRHSGQGKELI

-553 LSLENAKVTLQGH
+553 LSLEDAKVTLQGH
-566 PKTHAIGDASVLTPL
+566 PKTHAIGDASILTPL

-589 GLSEPVYM
+589 GLSEPAYM

-666 DDGLKYRQDVQS
+666 DDGLKYRQDIES
-678 GNLLVKDVKFDN
+678 KNLLVKDVKFDN

-728 DGKFEIENLEV
+728 DGKFEVENLEV

-751 VVKKSLKIK
+751 LIKKSLKIK

-779 AGMKFDVD
+779 TGMKFDVD

-798 DKTYTLVSAQSI
+798 DKTYTLVSAQNI

-825 LFMTYTIS
+825 LFMTYAIS

-876 TPEFVQAI
+876 TPEFMQAI

-893 KLAQKADKDMREI
+893 KLAQKADKDMKEI

-912 MSIKALQNSNE
+912 VSIKALQNSNE

-1016 KAKFSSNVLKDDAKI
+1016 KAKFSSNILKDDAKI

-1037 GLFERGA
+1037 GLFEKGP

-1059 RSLDEAQKASAK
+1059 RSLDEAQKASVK

-1140 DKNAFSVQFL
+1140 EKNAFSVQFL

>member
-13 GILCSCLD
+13 SILCSCLD

-45 KATDAPLEFTQRNG
+45 KATDAPLEFMQRNG
-59 TKFTFDKIPNNNA
+59 AKFTFNKIPNNNA

-85 FVVTATH
+85 FVVTANHTLLASAATNFN
-92 VENGTN
+92 EN
-98 AVDYNE
+98 
-104 KRGVFG
+104 RGWFG
-110 NTKYEYLTRYSSTS
+110 NTLYEYATNSTQ
-124 TSKVYNTETTYL
+124 KLYGADTTYL
-136 RTTKFIVE
+136 RTSKYIVE
-144 GSVDPIDIPDLEIS
+144 GQIDPLDVPNLEIS
-158 PASYNDQ
+158 SQDQ
-165 DIAEIEVRKIE
+165 TKDEANAKKIE
-176 NYFKAIKNSGGANG
+176 DRFRDIKNSGGASGEN
-190 NDIFAY
+190 ILAY
-196 QAGIGLLSLEKPRID
+196 EAGTGSLALEKPKSD
-211 PITGN
+211 SDGFAEVMSATEFEHQN
-216 PTGGYDTIVD
+216 IV
-226 KDGTNNQTLGASLN
+226 NNALGASVN
-240 NINIINSVA
+240 EIGVA
-249 YKKKISLLGDGN
+249 YSAVYKSHYSSVSKPGVYLFMTSNRG
-261 EVNGIY
+261 
-267 VLPFTNDNF
+267 F
-276 RNKLYIGDSGSG
+276 RNRLLPGDSGSG
-288 FFVYDTLKNKWVLV
+288 FFVYDTVAQKWVLV
-302 GVTSVANGTQNY
+302 GVLTGVEDNKNY

-359 IMLNSNLDLGHG
+359 ITLNSNLDLGHG

-455 RGLLRLGVNESLND
+455 RGLLRLGVNENLND

-492 SANSSDAKITNKNP
+492 SANSSDAKITNDNS
-506 QRATLA
+506 QRATLT

-520 TIFHANIDKNIE
+520 TIFHASIDKNIE

-553 LSLENAKVTLQGH
+553 LSLENAKITLQGH

-581 AKSKIAAA
+581 AKSKITAA
-589 GLSEPVYM
+589 GLSEPAYM

-728 DGKFEIENLEV
+728 DGKFEVENLEV

-779 AGMKFDVD
+779 AGMKFDID

-798 DKTYTLVSAQSI
+798 DKTYTLVSAQNI

-825 LFMTYTIS
+825 LFMTYAIS

-884 SSGDDEALR
+884 SSDDDEALR

-912 MSIKALQNSNE
+912 VSTKALQNSNE

-947 GLESDIMPSA
+947 GLKSDIMPSA

-1004 DEFILGVSAGVS
+1004 DEFILGVSAGAS

-1037 GLFERGA
+1037 GLFERGP

-1091 EYEQSIKPLLAL
+1091 EFEQSIKPLLAL

-1119 QKSINDFNV
+1119 QKSVNDFNV

-1140 DKNAFSVQFL
+1140 EKNAFSVQFL

>member
-13 GILCSCLD
+13 SILCSCLD

-26 IGTNFYRDYLDL
+26 VGTNFYRDYLDL

-59 TKFTFDKIPNNNA
+59 AKFTFNKIPNNNA
-72 RNNKGNFTALGRN
+72 RNNKGNFTSLGRN
-85 FVVTATH
+85 FVVTANHTLLASAATNFN
-92 VENGTN
+92 EN
-98 AVDYNE
+98 
-104 KRGVFG
+104 RGWFG
-110 NTKYEYLTRYSSTS
+110 NTLYEYATNSTQ
-124 TSKVYNTETTYL
+124 KLYGADTTYL
-136 RTTKFIVE
+136 RTSKYIVE
-144 GSVDPIDIPDLEIS
+144 GQIDPLDVPNLEIS
-158 PASYNDQ
+158 SQDQ
-165 DIAEIEVRKIE
+165 AKDEANAKKIE
-176 NYFKAIKNSGGANG
+176 DRFRDIKNSGGASGEN
-190 NDIFAY
+190 ILAY
-196 QAGIGLLSLEKPRID
+196 EAGTGSLALEKPKS
-211 PITGN
+211 
-216 PTGGYDTIVD
+216 DTDGFAEVMSATEFENQNIV
-226 KDGTNNQTLGASLN
+226 NNALGASVN
-240 NINIINSVA
+240 EIGVA
-249 YKKKISLLGDGN
+249 YSAVYKTHYSSVSKPGVYLFMTSNRG
-261 EVNGIY
+261 
-267 VLPFTNDNF
+267 F
-276 RNKLYIGDSGSG
+276 RNRLLPGDSGSG
-288 FFVYDTLKNKWVLV
+288 FFVYDTVAQKWVLV
-302 GVTSVANGTQNY
+302 GVLTGVEDNKNY

-319 ARDFNDYKKEYENLV
+319 ARDFNDYKKGYKNLV

-343 LVQNKD
+343 LVKNKD

-359 IMLNSNLDLGHG
+359 ITLSTNLDLGHG

-402 SLNLNVV
+402 SLNLNVT

-455 RGLLRLGVNESLND
+455 RGLLRLGVNENLND

-480 DLNGFDQTFNNI
+480 DINGFDQTFDNI
-492 SANSSDAKITNKNP
+492 SANSSDAKITNANS
-506 QRATLA
+506 QSATLT

-520 TIFHANIDKNIE
+520 TIFHASIDKNIE
-532 LKHSGQGKELV
+532 LRHSGQDKELV

-566 PKTHAIGDASVLTPL
+566 PKTHAIGDASVLTPA

-589 GLSEPVYM
+589 GLNEPAYM

-666 DDGLKYRQDVQS
+666 DDGLKYRQDIES
-678 GNLLVKDVKFDN
+678 KNLLVKDVKFDN
-690 KIVMDSDSLLRVGGG
+690 KIVMDSDSLLRVGDG
-705 ATKLKELVINGK
+705 TTRLKELVINGK

-728 DGKFEIENLEV
+728 DGKFEVENLEV

-798 DKTYTLVSAQSI
+798 DKTYTLVSAQNI

-825 LFMTYTIS
+825 LFMTYAIS

-858 RVSKFSQRENKI
+858 MVSKFSQRENKI

-876 TPEFVQAI
+876 TPEFMQAI

-893 KLAQKADKDMREI
+893 KLAQKADKDMKEI
-906 STSSLK
+906 STSALK
-912 MSIKALQNSNE
+912 VSIKALQNSNE

-983 DKKSDGDL
+983 DRQSDGDL

-1059 RSLDEAQKASAK
+1059 RSLDEAQKASVK

-1091 EYEQSIKPLLAL
+1091 EFEQSIKPLLAL

-1119 QKSINDFNV
+1119 QKSVNDFNV

-1140 DKNAFSVQFL
+1140 EKNAFSVQFL

-1157 SEDKSYVSLNNSN
+1157 SEDKSYVSLNNSS

-1196 NLVLSSQLSGMLDND
+1196 NVVLSSQLSGMLDND

>member
-13 GILCSCLD
+13 SILCSCLD

-45 KATDAPLEFTQRNG
+45 KAADAPLEFTQRNG
-59 TKFTFDKIPNNNA
+59 TKFTFNKIPNNNA
-72 RNNKGNFTALGRN
+72 RNNKGNFTSLGRS
-85 FVVTATH
+85 FVVTANHTLLASAATNFN
-92 VENGTN
+92 EN
-98 AVDYNE
+98 
-104 KRGVFG
+104 RGWFG
-110 NTKYEYLTRYSSTS
+110 NTLYEYATNSTQ
-124 TSKVYNTETTYL
+124 KLYGADTTYL
-136 RTTKFIVE
+136 RTSKYIVE
-144 GSVDPIDIPDLEIS
+144 GQIDPLDVPNLEIS
-158 PASYNDQ
+158 SQDQ
-165 DIAEIEVRKIE
+165 TKDEANANKIE
-176 NYFKAIKNSGGANG
+176 DRFRDIKNSGGASGEN
-190 NDIFAY
+190 ILAY
-196 QAGIGLLSLEKPRID
+196 EAGTGSLALEKPKSD
-211 PITGN
+211 SDGFAEVMSATEFEN
-216 PTGGYDTIVD
+216 QNIV
-226 KDGTNNQTLGASLN
+226 NNALGASVN
-240 NINIINSVA
+240 EIGVA
-249 YKKKISLLGDGN
+249 YSAVYKSHYSSVSKPGVYLFMTSNRG
-261 EVNGIY
+261 
-267 VLPFTNDNF
+267 F
-276 RNKLYIGDSGSG
+276 RNRLLPGDSGSG
-288 FFVYDTLKNKWVLV
+288 FFVYDTVAQKWVLV
-302 GVTSVANGTQNY
+302 GVLTGVEDNKNY

-319 ARDFNDYKKEYENLV
+319 ARDFNDYKKGYENLV

-343 LVQNKD
+343 LVKNKD

-359 IMLNSNLDLGHG
+359 ITLSTNLDLGHG
-371 GIVVNSGDFTL
+371 SIVVNSGDFTL

-396 DIAGGA
+396 DIARGA
-402 SLNLNVV
+402 SLNLNVA

-432 RLGEGVVEL
+432 RLGEGMVEL

-455 RGLLRLGVNESLND
+455 RGLLRLGVNENLND

-480 DLNGFDQTFNNI
+480 DLNGFNQTFDNI
-492 SANSSDAKITNKNP
+492 SANSSDAKITNENL
-506 QRATLA
+506 QRATLK

-520 TIFHANIDKNIE
+520 TIFHASIDKNIE
-532 LKHSGQGKELV
+532 LRHSGQGKELV

-566 PKTHAIGDASVLTPL
+566 PKTHAVGDASVLTPL

-589 GLSEPVYM
+589 GLSEPDYM

-610 DERKFSAKDGIKLK
+610 DERKFSAKDGVKLK
-624 SSELTIGKD
+624 STELTIGKD

-666 DDGLKYRQDVQS
+666 DDGLKYRQDIES
-678 GNLLVKDVKFDN
+678 KNLLVKDVKFDN
-690 KIVMDSDSLLRVGGG
+690 KIVMDSDSLLKVGGG
-705 ATKLKELVINGK
+705 TTKLKELVINGK

-728 DGKFEIENLEV
+728 DGKFEVENLEV

-751 VVKKSLKIK
+751 LIKKSLKIK

-787 FTAALKGGMAL
+787 FTAALKGSMAF
-798 DKTYTLVSAQSI
+798 DKTYTLVSAQNI

-825 LFMTYTIS
+825 LFMTYAIS
-833 DGKIVMKL
+833 DGKIMMKL

-893 KLAQKADKDMREI
+893 KLAQKADKDMKEI

-983 DKKSDGDL
+983 DRQSDGDL

-1016 KAKFSSNVLKDDAKI
+1016 KAKFSSDILKDDAKI

-1059 RSLDEAQKASAK
+1059 RGLDEAQKASAK

-1128 AVAAGVEYALNS
+1128 AVATGVEYALSS

-1189 SDTKLSE
+1189 SETKLSE

>member
-59 TKFTFDKIPNNNA
+59 AKFTFNKIPNNNA
-72 RNNKGNFTALGRN
+72 RNNKGNFTSLGRN
-85 FVVTATH
+85 FVVTANHTLLASAATNFN
-92 VENGTN
+92 EN
-98 AVDYNE
+98 
-104 KRGVFG
+104 RGWFG
-110 NTKYEYLTRYSSTS
+110 NTLYEYATNSTQ
-124 TSKVYNTETTYL
+124 KLYGADTTYL
-136 RTTKFIVE
+136 RTSKYIVE
-144 GSVDPIDIPDLEIS
+144 GQIDPLDVPNLEIS
-158 PASYNDQ
+158 SQDQ
-165 DIAEIEVRKIE
+165 AKDEANAKKIE
-176 NYFKAIKNSGGANG
+176 DRFRDIKNSGGASGEN
-190 NDIFAY
+190 ILAY
-196 QAGIGLLSLEKPRID
+196 EAGTGSLALEKPKS
-211 PITGN
+211 
-216 PTGGYDTIVD
+216 DTDGFAEVMSATEFENQNIV
-226 KDGTNNQTLGASLN
+226 NNALGASVN
-240 NINIINSVA
+240 EIGVA
-249 YKKKISLLGDGN
+249 YSAVYKTHYSSVSKPGVYLFMTSNRG
-261 EVNGIY
+261 
-267 VLPFTNDNF
+267 F
-276 RNKLYIGDSGSG
+276 RNRLLPGDSGSG
-288 FFVYDTLKNKWVLV
+288 FFVYDTVAQKWVLV
-302 GVTSVANGTQNY
+302 GVLTGVEDNKNY

-319 ARDFNDYKKEYENLV
+319 ARDFNDYKKGYENLV

-343 LVQNKD
+343 LVKNKD

-359 IMLNSNLDLGHG
+359 ITLSTNLDLGHG

-396 DIAGGA
+396 DIARGA
-402 SLNLNVV
+402 SLNLNVT
-409 SDTSVHKLGKGSLI
+409 SDTSVHKVGKGSLI

-432 RLGEGVVEL
+432 RLGDGVVEL
-441 RALNAFDKIYLTSG
+441 RALSAFDKIYLTSG
-455 RGLLRLGVNESLND
+455 RGLLRLGVNENLND

-480 DLNGFDQTFNNI
+480 DLNGFDQTFDNI
-492 SANSSDAKITNKNP
+492 SANSSDAKITNANS
-506 QRATLA
+506 QRATLT

-520 TIFHANIDKNIE
+520 TIFHASIDKNIE
-532 LKHSGQGKELV
+532 LRHSGQGKELI

-553 LSLENAKVTLQGH
+553 LSLEDAKVTLQGH

-589 GLSEPVYM
+589 GLNEPAYM

-610 DERKFSAKDGIKLK
+610 DERKFSAKDGVKLK
-624 SSELTIGKD
+624 STELTIGKD
-633 AKLNGDITAKNSVI
+633 AKLNGNITAKNSVI

-666 DDGLKYRQDVQS
+666 DDGLKYRQDIES
-678 GNLLVKDVKFDN
+678 KNLLVKYVKFDN
-690 KIVMDSDSLLRVGGG
+690 KIVMDSDSLLKVGGG
-705 ATKLKELVINGK
+705 TTKLKELVINGK

-728 DGKFEIENLEV
+728 DGKFEVENLEV

-751 VVKKSLKIK
+751 FIKKSLKIK

-825 LFMTYTIS
+825 LFMTYAING
-833 DGKIVMKL
+833 GKIEMKL

-852 SNVVQE
+852 PNIVQE

-893 KLAQKADKDMREI
+893 KLAQKADKDMKEI

-947 GLESDIMPSA
+947 GLESDIMSSA

-983 DKKSDGDL
+983 DKISDGDL

-1059 RSLDEAQKASAK
+1059 RSLDEVQKASVK

-1128 AVAAGVEYALNS
+1128 AVATGVEYALNS

-1189 SDTKLSE
+1189 SETKLSE

>member
-1 MKNNLSISLVLS
+1 MKNNLSISIVVSSILS
-13 GILCSCLD
+13 SCLD

-59 TKFTFDKIPNNNA
+59 AKFTFNKIPNNNA
-72 RNNKGNFTALGRN
+72 RNNKGNFTSLGRN
-85 FVVTATH
+85 FVVTANHTLLASAATNFN
-92 VENGTN
+92 EN
-98 AVDYNE
+98 
-104 KRGVFG
+104 RGWFG
-110 NTKYEYLTRYSSTS
+110 NTLYEYATNSTQ
-124 TSKVYNTETTYL
+124 KLYGADTTYL
-136 RTTKFIVE
+136 RTSKYIVE
-144 GSVDPIDIPDLEIS
+144 GQIDPLDVPNLEIS
-158 PASYNDQ
+158 SQDQ
-165 DIAEIEVRKIE
+165 TKDEANAKKIE
-176 NYFKAIKNSGGANG
+176 DRFRDIKNSGGASGEN
-190 NDIFAY
+190 ILVY
-196 QAGIGLLSLEKPRID
+196 EAGTGSLALEKPKS
-211 PITGN
+211 
-216 PTGGYDTIVD
+216 DTDGFAEVMSATEFENQNIV
-226 KDGTNNQTLGASLN
+226 NNALGASVN
-240 NINIINSVA
+240 EIGVA
-249 YKKKISLLGDGN
+249 YSAVYKTHYSSVSKPGVYLFMTSNRG
-261 EVNGIY
+261 
-267 VLPFTNDNF
+267 F
-276 RNKLYIGDSGSG
+276 RNRLLPGDSGSG
-288 FFVYDTLKNKWVLV
+288 FFVYDTVAQKWVLV
-302 GVTSVANGTQNY
+302 GVLTGVEDNKNY
-314 ASIVT
+314 ASIVS
-319 ARDFNDYKKEYENLV
+319 ARDFNDYKKGYENLV

-359 IMLNSNLDLGHG
+359 ITLSTNLDLGHG

-396 DIAGGA
+396 DIARGA
-402 SLNLNVV
+402 SLNLNVT
-409 SDTSVHKLGKGSLI
+409 SDTSVHKIGKGSLI

-455 RGLLRLGVNESLND
+455 RGILRLGVNENLND

-492 SANSSDAKITNKNP
+492 SANSSDAKITNANS
-506 QRATLA
+506 QRAMLT

-520 TIFHANIDKNIE
+520 TIFHASIDKNIE
-532 LKHSGQGKELV
+532 LRHSGQGKELV

-553 LSLENAKVTLQGH
+553 LSLEDAKVTLQGH
-566 PKTHAIGDASVLTPL
+566 PKTHAVGDASVLTPL

-589 GLSEPVYM
+589 GLSEPAYM

-624 SSELTIGKD
+624 STELTIGKD

-666 DDGLKYRQDVQS
+666 DDGLKYRQDIES
-678 GNLLVKDVKFDN
+678 KNLLVKDVKFDN

-705 ATKLKELVINGK
+705 ATKLKELVVNGK

-728 DGKFEIENLEV
+728 DGKFEVENLEV

-751 VVKKSLKIK
+751 LIKKSLKIK
-760 SFGSE
+760 NFGSE

-825 LFMTYTIS
+825 LFMTYAING
-833 DGKIVMKL
+833 GKIEMKL

-852 SNVVQE
+852 PNIVQE

-884 SSGDDEALR
+884 SSSDDEALR
-893 KLAQKADKDMREI
+893 KLAQKADKDMKEI

-912 MSIKALQNSNE
+912 VSIKALQNSNE

-929 FQVTQLRAKAD
+929 FQVTRLRAKAD

-947 GLESDIMPSA
+947 GLESDIIPSA

-970 NNFWANVNGAYFK
+970 NNFWANVNGAYIK
-983 DKKSDGDL
+983 DKISDGDL

-1016 KAKFSSNVLKDDAKI
+1016 KAKFSSDILKDDAKI

-1037 GLFERGA
+1037 GLFERGP

-1059 RSLDEAQKASAK
+1059 RSLDEAQKASVK

>member
-13 GILCSCLD
+13 SILCSCLD

-45 KATDAPLEFTQRNG
+45 KATDAPLEFAQRNG
-59 TKFTFDKIPNNNA
+59 TKFTFNKIPNNNA
-72 RNNKGNFTALGRN
+72 RNNKGNFTSLGRN
-85 FVVTATH
+85 FVVTANHTLLASAATNFN
-92 VENGTN
+92 EN
-98 AVDYNE
+98 
-104 KRGVFG
+104 RGWFG
-110 NTKYEYLTRYSSTS
+110 NTLYEYATNSTQ
-124 TSKVYNTETTYL
+124 KLYGADTTYL
-136 RTTKFIVE
+136 RTSKYIVE
-144 GSVDPIDIPDLEIS
+144 GQIDPLDVPNLEIS
-158 PASYNDQ
+158 SQDQ
-165 DIAEIEVRKIE
+165 TKDEANAKKIE
-176 NYFKAIKNSGGANG
+176 DRFRDIKNSGGASCEN
-190 NDIFAY
+190 ILAY
-196 QAGIGLLSLEKPRID
+196 EAGTGSLALEKPKSD
-211 PITGN
+211 SDGFAEVMSATEFEN
-216 PTGGYDTIVD
+216 QNIV
-226 KDGTNNQTLGASLN
+226 NNALGASVN
-240 NINIINSVA
+240 EIGVA
-249 YKKKISLLGDGN
+249 YSAVYKSHYSSVSKPGVYLFMTSNRG
-261 EVNGIY
+261 
-267 VLPFTNDNF
+267 F
-276 RNKLYIGDSGSG
+276 RNRLLPGDSGSG
-288 FFVYDTLKNKWVLV
+288 FFVYDTVAQKWVLV
-302 GVTSVANGTQNY
+302 GVLTGVEDNKNY

-359 IMLNSNLDLGHG
+359 ITLNSNLDLGHG
-371 GIVVNSGDFTL
+371 GIVVNSGDLTL

-396 DIAGGA
+396 DIARGA

-455 RGLLRLGVNESLND
+455 RGLLRLGVNENLND

-480 DLNGFDQTFNNI
+480 DLNGFDQTFDNI
-492 SANSSDAKITNKNP
+492 SANSSDAKITNENP

-512 INGESGKD
+512 INGESGED
-520 TIFHANIDKNIE
+520 TIFHASIDKNIE

-566 PKTHAIGDASVLTPL
+566 PKMHAIGDASVLTPL

-589 GLSEPVYM
+589 GLSEPAYM

-666 DDGLKYRQDVQS
+666 DDGLKYRQDIES
-678 GNLLVKDVKFDN
+678 KNLLVKDVKFDN

-717 DTPLAKDVLLG
+717 GTPLAKDVLLG
-728 DGKFEIENLEV
+728 DGKFEVENLEV

-751 VVKKSLKIK
+751 LIKKSLKIK

-798 DKTYTLVSAQSI
+798 DKTYTLVSAQNI

-825 LFMTYTIS
+825 LFMTYAIS

-893 KLAQKADKDMREI
+893 KLAQKADKDMKEI

-912 MSIKALQNSNE
+912 MSIKVLQNSNE

-983 DKKSDGDL
+983 DRQSDGDL

-1059 RSLDEAQKASAK
+1059 RSLDEAQKASVK

>member
-59 TKFTFDKIPNNNA
+59 AKFTFNKIPNNNA
-72 RNNKGNFTALGRN
+72 RNNKGNFTSLGRN
-85 FVVTATH
+85 FVVTANHTLLASAATNFN
-92 VENGTN
+92 EN
-98 AVDYNE
+98 
-104 KRGVFG
+104 RGWFG
-110 NTKYEYLTRYSSTS
+110 NTLYEYATNSTQ
-124 TSKVYNTETTYL
+124 KLYGADTTYL
-136 RTTKFIVE
+136 QTSKYIVE
-144 GSVDPIDIPDLEIS
+144 GQIDPLDVPNLEIS
-158 PASYNDQ
+158 SQDQ
-165 DIAEIEVRKIE
+165 TKDEANAKKIE
-176 NYFKAIKNSGGANG
+176 DRFSDIKNSGGASSEN
-190 NDIFAY
+190 ILAY
-196 QAGIGLLSLEKPRID
+196 EAGTGSLALEKPKSD
-211 PITGN
+211 SDGFAEVMSATEFEN
-216 PTGGYDTIVD
+216 QNIV
-226 KDGTNNQTLGASLN
+226 NNALGASVN
-240 NINIINSVA
+240 EIGVA
-249 YKKKISLLGDGN
+249 YSAVYKSHYSSVSKPGVYLFMTSNRG
-261 EVNGIY
+261 
-267 VLPFTNDNF
+267 F
-276 RNKLYIGDSGSG
+276 RNRLLPGDSGSG
-288 FFVYDTLKNKWVLV
+288 FFVYDTVAQKWVLV
-302 GVTSVANGTQNY
+302 GVLTGVEDNKNY

-349 NIFSSANGSN
+349 NIFSSANGLN
-359 IMLNSNLDLGHG
+359 ITLNSNLDLGHG
-371 GIVVNSGDFTL
+371 GIVVNSGDLTL

-396 DIAGGA
+396 NIAGGA

-455 RGLLRLGVNESLND
+455 RGLLRLGVNENLND

-480 DLNGFDQTFNNI
+480 DLNGFDQTFDNI
-492 SANSSDAKITNKNP
+492 SANSSDAKITNENP

-520 TIFHANIDKNIE
+520 TIFHASIDKNIE

-566 PKTHAIGDASVLTPL
+566 PKAHAIGDASVLTPL
-581 AKSKIAAA
+581 AKSKMAAA
-589 GLSEPVYM
+589 GLSEPAYM

-666 DDGLKYRQDVQS
+666 DDGLKYRQDIES
-678 GNLLVKDVKFDN
+678 KNLLVKDVKFDN
-690 KIVMDSDSLLRVGGG
+690 KIVMDSDSLLKVGGG
-705 ATKLKELVINGK
+705 TTKLKELVVNGK

-728 DGKFEIENLEV
+728 DGKFEVENLEV

-751 VVKKSLKIK
+751 LIKKSLKIK

-798 DKTYTLVSAQSI
+798 DKTYTLVSAQNI

-825 LFMTYTIS
+825 LFMTYAIS

-852 SNVVQE
+852 PNIVQE

-893 KLAQKADKDMREI
+893 KLAQKADKDMKEI

-912 MSIKALQNSNE
+912 VSMKALQNSNE

-947 GLESDIMPSA
+947 GLESDIMSSA

-983 DKKSDGDL
+983 DKISDGDL

-1016 KAKFSSNVLKDDAKI
+1016 KAKFSSDILKDDAKI

-1059 RSLDEAQKASAK
+1059 RSLDEVQKASVK

-1189 SDTKLSE
+1189 SETKLSE

>member
-13 GILCSCLD
+13 SILCSCLD

-85 FVVTATH
+85 FVVTANHTLLASAATNFN
-92 VENGTN
+92 EN
-98 AVDYNE
+98 
-104 KRGVFG
+104 RGWFG
-110 NTKYEYLTRYSSTS
+110 NTLYEYATNSTQ
-124 TSKVYNTETTYL
+124 KLYGADTTYL
-136 RTTKFIVE
+136 RTSKYIVE
-144 GSVDPIDIPDLEIS
+144 GQIDPLDVPNLEIS
-158 PASYNDQ
+158 SQDQ
-165 DIAEIEVRKIE
+165 AKDEANAKKIE
-176 NYFKAIKNSGGANG
+176 DRFSDIKNSGGASGEN
-190 NDIFAY
+190 ILAY
-196 QAGIGLLSLEKPRID
+196 EAGTGSLALEKPKS
-211 PITGN
+211 
-216 PTGGYDTIVD
+216 DTDGFAEVMSATEFEHQNIV
-226 KDGTNNQTLGASLN
+226 NNALGASVN
-240 NINIINSVA
+240 EIGVA
-249 YKKKISLLGDGN
+249 YSAVYKSHYSIVSKPGVYLFMTSNRG
-261 EVNGIY
+261 
-267 VLPFTNDNF
+267 F
-276 RNKLYIGDSGSG
+276 RNRLLPGDSGSG
-288 FFVYDTLKNKWVLV
+288 FFVYDTVAQKWVLV
-302 GVTSVANGTQNY
+302 GVLTGVEDNKNY

-359 IMLNSNLDLGHG
+359 ITLNSNLDLGHG
-371 GIVVNSGDFTL
+371 GIVVNSGDLTL

-409 SDTSVHKLGKGSLI
+409 SDTSVHKIGKGSLI

-455 RGLLRLGVNESLND
+455 RGLLRLGVNENLND

-480 DLNGFDQTFNNI
+480 DLNGFDQTFDNI
-492 SANSSDAKITNKNP
+492 SANSSDAKITNANS
-506 QRATLA
+506 QRATLT

-520 TIFHANIDKNIE
+520 TIFHASIDKNIE
-532 LKHSGQGKELV
+532 LRHSGQGKELV

-589 GLSEPVYM
+589 GLNEPDYM

-666 DDGLKYRQDVQS
+666 DDGLKYRQDIES
-678 GNLLVKDVKFDN
+678 KNLLVKDVKFDN

-728 DGKFEIENLEV
+728 DGKFEVENLEV

-751 VVKKSLKIK
+751 LIKKSLKIK

-779 AGMKFDVD
+779 TGMKFDVD

-798 DKTYTLVSAQSI
+798 DKTYTLVSAQNI

-825 LFMTYTIS
+825 LFMTYAIS

-876 TPEFVQAI
+876 TPEFMQAI

-1004 DEFILGVSAGVS
+1004 DEFILGVSAGIS
-1016 KAKFSSNVLKDDAKI
+1016 KAKFSSNILKDDAKI

-1037 GLFERGA
+1037 GLFEKGP

-1059 RSLDEAQKASAK
+1059 RSLDEAQKASVK

-1140 DKNAFSVQFL
+1140 EKNAFSVQFL

>member
-13 GILCSCLD
+13 SILCSCLD

-59 TKFTFDKIPNNNA
+59 TKFTFNKIPNNNA

-85 FVVTATH
+85 FVVTANHTLLASAATNFN
-92 VENGTN
+92 EN
-98 AVDYNE
+98 
-104 KRGVFG
+104 RGWFG
-110 NTKYEYLTRYSSTS
+110 KTLYEYATNSTQ
-124 TSKVYNTETTYL
+124 KLYGADTTYL
-136 RTTKFIVE
+136 RTSKYIVE
-144 GSVDPIDIPDLEIS
+144 GQIDPLDVPNLEIS
-158 PASYNDQ
+158 SQDQ
-165 DIAEIEVRKIE
+165 TKDEANANKIE
-176 NYFKAIKNSGGANG
+176 DRFRDIKNSGGASGENILAYEAG
-190 NDIFAY
+190 TGSLALERPKSDTDGFAEVMSATEFEN
-196 QAGIGLLSLEKPRID
+196 Q
-211 PITGN
+211 N
-216 PTGGYDTIVD
+216 IV
-226 KDGTNNQTLGASLN
+226 NNALGASVN
-240 NINIINSVA
+240 EIGVA
-249 YKKKISLLGDGN
+249 YSAVYKSHYSSVSKPGVYLFMTSNRG
-261 EVNGIY
+261 
-267 VLPFTNDNF
+267 F
-276 RNKLYIGDSGSG
+276 RNRLLPGDSGSG
-288 FFVYDTLKNKWVLV
+288 FFVYDTVAQKWVLV
-302 GVTSVANGTQNY
+302 GVLTGVEDNKNY

-319 ARDFNDYKKEYENLV
+319 ARDFNDYKKGYENLV

-359 IMLNSNLDLGHG
+359 ITLSTNLDLGHG

-396 DIAGGA
+396 DIARGA
-402 SLNLNVV
+402 SLNLNVT

-432 RLGEGVVEL
+432 RLGDGVVEL

-455 RGLLRLGVNESLND
+455 RGLLRLGVNENLND

-480 DLNGFDQTFNNI
+480 DLNGFDQTFDNI
-492 SANSSDAKITNKNP
+492 SANSSDAKITNENS
-506 QRATLA
+506 QRVALK

-520 TIFHANIDKNIE
+520 TIFHASIDKNIE

-566 PKTHAIGDASVLTPL
+566 PKTHAVGDASVLTPL

-589 GLSEPVYM
+589 GLSEPAYM

-666 DDGLKYRQDVQS
+666 DDGLKYRQDIES
-678 GNLLVKDVKFDN
+678 RNLLVKDVKFDN

-751 VVKKSLKIK
+751 LIKKSLKIK

-798 DKTYTLVSAQSI
+798 DKTYTLVSAQNI

-825 LFMTYTIS
+825 LFMTYAING
-833 DGKIVMKL
+833 GKIEMKL

-852 SNVVQE
+852 PNIVQE

-870 LSMLKG
+870 LSMLKS

-912 MSIKALQNSNE
+912 VGMKALQNSNE

-983 DKKSDGDL
+983 DRQSDGDL

-1091 EYEQSIKPLLAL
+1091 EFEQSIKPLLAL
-1103 ELGANGIDGF
+1103 EFGANGIDGF

-1140 DKNAFSVQFL
+1140 EKNAFSVQFL

-1157 SEDKSYVSLNNSN
+1157 SEDKSYVSLNNSS

>member
-13 GILCSCLD
+13 SILCSCLD

-59 TKFTFDKIPNNNA
+59 TKFRFNKIPNNNA

-85 FVVTATH
+85 FVVTANHTLLASAATNFN
-92 VENGTN
+92 EN
-98 AVDYNE
+98 
-104 KRGVFG
+104 RGWFG
-110 NTKYEYLTRYSSTS
+110 NTLYEYATNSTQ
-124 TSKVYNTETTYL
+124 KLYGADTTYL
-136 RTTKFIVE
+136 RTSKYIVE
-144 GSVDPIDIPDLEIS
+144 GQIDPLDVPNLEIS
-158 PASYNDQ
+158 SQDQ
-165 DIAEIEVRKIE
+165 TKDEANAKKIE
-176 NYFKAIKNSGGANG
+176 DRFRDIKNSGGASGEN
-190 NDIFAY
+190 ILAY
-196 QAGIGLLSLEKPRID
+196 EAGTGSLALEKPKS
-211 PITGN
+211 
-216 PTGGYDTIVD
+216 DTDGFAEVMSATEFENQNIV
-226 KDGTNNQTLGASLN
+226 NNALGASVN
-240 NINIINSVA
+240 EIGVA
-249 YKKKISLLGDGN
+249 YSAVYKSHYSSVSKPGVYLFMTSNRG
-261 EVNGIY
+261 
-267 VLPFTNDNF
+267 F
-276 RNKLYIGDSGSG
+276 RNRLLPGDSGSG
-288 FFVYDTLKNKWVLV
+288 FFVYDTVAQKWVLV
-302 GVTSVANGTQNY
+302 GVLTGVEDNKNY

-402 SLNLNVV
+402 SLNLNVI

-455 RGLLRLGVNESLND
+455 RGLLRLGVNENLND

-492 SANSSDAKITNKNP
+492 SANSSDAKITNANS
-506 QRATLA
+506 QRATLT

-520 TIFHANIDKNIE
+520 TIFHASIDKNIE

-589 GLSEPVYM
+589 GLSEPAYM

-666 DDGLKYRQDVQS
+666 DDGLKYRQDIES
-678 GNLLVKDVKFDN
+678 KNLLVKDVKFDN

-705 ATKLKELVINGK
+705 TTKLKELVINGK

-728 DGKFEIENLEV
+728 DGKFEVENLEI

-798 DKTYTLVSAQSI
+798 DKTYTLVSAQNI

-825 LFMTYTIS
+825 LFMTYAIS

-884 SSGDDEALR
+884 SSGDDEALK
-893 KLAQKADKDMREI
+893 KLVQKADKDMREI
-906 STSSLK
+906 STSSIK

-983 DKKSDGDL
+983 DRQSDGDL

-1059 RSLDEAQKASAK
+1059 RSLDEAQKASVK

-1091 EYEQSIKPLLAL
+1091 EFEQSIKPLLAL

>member
-13 GILCSCLD
+13 SILCSCLD

-26 IGTNFYRDYLDL
+26 IGINFYRDYLDL

-59 TKFTFDKIPNNNA
+59 TKFTFNKIPNNNA

-85 FVVTATH
+85 FVVTANHTLLASAATNFN
-92 VENGTN
+92 EN
-98 AVDYNE
+98 
-104 KRGVFG
+104 RGWFG
-110 NTKYEYLTRYSSTS
+110 NTLYEYATNSTQ
-124 TSKVYNTETTYL
+124 KLYGADTTYL
-136 RTTKFIVE
+136 RTSKYIVE
-144 GSVDPIDIPDLEIS
+144 GQIDPLDVPNLEIS
-158 PASYNDQ
+158 SQDQ
-165 DIAEIEVRKIE
+165 TKDEANAKKIE
-176 NYFKAIKNSGGANG
+176 DRFSDIKNSGGASGEN
-190 NDIFAY
+190 ILAY
-196 QAGIGLLSLEKPRID
+196 EAGTGSLALEKPKS
-211 PITGN
+211 
-216 PTGGYDTIVD
+216 DTDGFAEVMSATEFENQNIV
-226 KDGTNNQTLGASLN
+226 NNALGASVN
-240 NINIINSVA
+240 EIGVA
-249 YKKKISLLGDGN
+249 YSAVYKSHYSIVSKPGVYLFMTSNRG
-261 EVNGIY
+261 
-267 VLPFTNDNF
+267 F
-276 RNKLYIGDSGSG
+276 RNRLLPGDSGSG
-288 FFVYDTLKNKWVLV
+288 FFVYDTVAQKWVLV
-302 GVTSVANGTQNY
+302 GVLTGVEDNKNY

-359 IMLNSNLDLGHG
+359 ITLNSNLDLGHG

-402 SLNLNVV
+402 SLNLNVT

-441 RALNAFDKIYLTSG
+441 RALNAFDKIYITSG
-455 RGLLRLGVNESLND
+455 RGLLRLGVNENLND

-480 DLNGFDQTFNNI
+480 DLNGFDQTFDNI
-492 SANSSDAKITNKNP
+492 SANSSDAKITNENS
-506 QRATLA
+506 QRATLK

-589 GLSEPVYM
+589 GLSEPAYM

-666 DDGLKYRQDVQS
+666 DDGLKYRQDIES
-678 GNLLVKDVKFDN
+678 KNLLVKDVKFDN

-728 DGKFEIENLEV
+728 DGKFEVENLEI

-751 VVKKSLKIK
+751 LIKKSLKIK

-798 DKTYTLVSAQSI
+798 DKTYTLVSAQNI

-825 LFMTYTIS
+825 LFMTYAIS

-893 KLAQKADKDMREI
+893 KLAQKADKDMKEI
-906 STSSLK
+906 SASALK
-912 MSIKALQNSNE
+912 VSIKALQNSNE

-929 FQVTQLRAKAD
+929 FQVTQLRAKSD

-983 DKKSDGDL
+983 DRQSDGDL

-996 NIGYDRGY
+996 NVGYDRGY

-1016 KAKFSSNVLKDDAKI
+1016 KAKFSSDILKDDAKI

-1091 EYEQSIKPLLAL
+1091 EFEQSIKPLLAL

-1140 DKNAFSVQFL
+1140 EKNAFSVQFL

-1157 SEDKSYVSLNNSN
+1157 SEDKSYVSLNNSS

-1196 NLVLSSQLSGMLDND
+1196 NLVFSSQLSGMLDND

>member
-13 GILCSCLD
+13 SILCSCLD

-59 TKFTFDKIPNNNA
+59 TKFTFNKIPNNNA
-72 RNNKGNFTALGRN
+72 RNNKGNFTSLGRN
-85 FVVTATH
+85 FVVTANHTLLASAATNFN
-92 VENGTN
+92 EN
-98 AVDYNE
+98 
-104 KRGVFG
+104 RGWFG
-110 NTKYEYLTRYSSTS
+110 NTLYEYATNSTQ
-124 TSKVYNTETTYL
+124 KLYGADTTYL
-136 RTTKFIVE
+136 RTLKYIVE
-144 GSVDPIDIPDLEIS
+144 GQIDPLDVPNLEIS
-158 PASYNDQ
+158 SQDQ
-165 DIAEIEVRKIE
+165 TKDEANANKIE
-176 NYFKAIKNSGGANG
+176 DRFRDIKNSGGASGEN
-190 NDIFAY
+190 ILAY
-196 QAGIGLLSLEKPRID
+196 EAGTGSLALEKPKS
-211 PITGN
+211 
-216 PTGGYDTIVD
+216 DTDGFAEVMSATEFEHQNIV
-226 KDGTNNQTLGASLN
+226 NNALGASVN
-240 NINIINSVA
+240 EIGVA
-249 YKKKISLLGDGN
+249 YSAVYKSHYSSVSKPGVYLFMTSNRG
-261 EVNGIY
+261 
-267 VLPFTNDNF
+267 F
-276 RNKLYIGDSGSG
+276 RNRLLPGDSGSG
-288 FFVYDTLKNKWVLV
+288 FFVYDTVAQKWVLV
-302 GVTSVANGTQNY
+302 GVLTGVEDNKNY

-319 ARDFNDYKKEYENLV
+319 ARDFNDYKKGYENLV

-359 IMLNSNLDLGHG
+359 ITLSTNLDLGHG

-396 DIAGGA
+396 DIARGA
-402 SLNLNVV
+402 SLNLNVT

-455 RGLLRLGVNESLND
+455 RGLLRLGVNENLND

-492 SANSSDAKITNKNP
+492 SANSSDAKITNANS
-506 QRATLA
+506 QRATLT

-520 TIFHANIDKNIE
+520 TIFHASIDKNIE
-532 LKHSGQGKELV
+532 LRHSGQGKELV
-543 FDGGFDIDGA
+543 FDGGFDIDGV

-566 PKTHAIGDASVLTPL
+566 PKTHAVGDASVLTPL

-589 GLSEPVYM
+589 GLSEPAYM

-666 DDGLKYRQDVQS
+666 DDGLKYRQDIES
-678 GNLLVKDVKFDN
+678 KNLLVKDVKFDN
-690 KIVMDSDSLLRVGGG
+690 KIVMDSDSLLKVGGG

-751 VVKKSLKIK
+751 LIKKSLKIK

-779 AGMKFDVD
+779 TGMKFDVD

-798 DKTYTLVSAQSI
+798 DKTYTLVSAQNI

-825 LFMTYTIS
+825 LFMTYAIS

-852 SNVVQE
+852 PNIVQE

-884 SSGDDEALR
+884 SSGDDGALR
-893 KLAQKADKDMREI
+893 KLAQKADKEMKEI

-912 MSIKALQNSNE
+912 VSIKALQNSNE

-983 DKKSDGDL
+983 DKISDGDL

-1016 KAKFSSNVLKDDAKI
+1016 KAKFSSDILKDDAKI

-1037 GLFERGA
+1037 GLFERGP

-1059 RSLDEAQKASAK
+1059 RSLDEAQKASVK

-1128 AVAAGVEYALNS
+1128 AVATGVEYALSS

-1189 SDTKLSE
+1189 SETKLSE

>member
-13 GILCSCLD
+13 SILCSCLD

-59 TKFTFDKIPNNNA
+59 TKFTFNKIPNNNA

-85 FVVTATH
+85 FVVTANHTLLASAATNFN
-92 VENGTN
+92 EN
-98 AVDYNE
+98 
-104 KRGVFG
+104 RGWFG
-110 NTKYEYLTRYSSTS
+110 KTLYEYATNSTQ
-124 TSKVYNTETTYL
+124 KLYGADTTYL
-136 RTTKFIVE
+136 RTSKYIVE
-144 GSVDPIDIPDLEIS
+144 GQIDPLDVPNLEIS
-158 PASYNDQ
+158 SQDQ
-165 DIAEIEVRKIE
+165 TKDEANAKKIE
-176 NYFKAIKNSGGANG
+176 DRFSDIKNSGGASGEN
-190 NDIFAY
+190 ILAY
-196 QAGIGLLSLEKPRID
+196 EAGTGSLALEKPKSD
-211 PITGN
+211 SDGFAEVMSATEFEN
-216 PTGGYDTIVD
+216 QNIV
-226 KDGTNNQTLGASLN
+226 NNALGASVN
-240 NINIINSVA
+240 EIGVA
-249 YKKKISLLGDGN
+249 YSAVYKSHYSIVSKPGVYLFMTSNRG
-261 EVNGIY
+261 
-267 VLPFTNDNF
+267 F
-276 RNKLYIGDSGSG
+276 RNRLLPGDSGSG
-288 FFVYDTLKNKWVLV
+288 FFVYDTVAQKWVLV
-302 GVTSVANGTQNY
+302 GVLTGVEDNKNY

-359 IMLNSNLDLGHG
+359 ITLNSNLDLGHG
-371 GIVVNSGDFTL
+371 GIVVNSGDLTL

-396 DIAGGA
+396 DIARGA

-441 RALNAFDKIYLTSG
+441 RALNAFDKIYITSG
-455 RGLLRLGVNESLND
+455 RGLLRLGVNENLND

-480 DLNGFDQTFNNI
+480 DLNGFDQTFDNI
-492 SANSSDAKITNKNP
+492 SANSSDAKITNENP

-553 LSLENAKVTLQGH
+553 LSLENAKVMLQGH

-589 GLSEPVYM
+589 GLSEPAYM
-597 DLTRPSTLSQPDW
+597 DLARPSTLSQPDW

-666 DDGLKYRQDVQS
+666 DDGLKYRQDIES
-678 GNLLVKDVKFDN
+678 KNLLVKDVKFDN

-728 DGKFEIENLEV
+728 DGKFEVENLEV

-751 VVKKSLKIK
+751 LIKKSLKIK

-779 AGMKFDVD
+779 TGMKFDVD

-798 DKTYTLVSAQSI
+798 DKTYTLVSAQNI

-825 LFMTYTIS
+825 LFMTYAIS

-876 TPEFVQAI
+876 TPEFMQAI

-893 KLAQKADKDMREI
+893 KLAQKADKDMKEI

-912 MSIKALQNSNE
+912 VSIKALQNSNE

-1016 KAKFSSNVLKDDAKI
+1016 KAKFSSNILKDDAKI

-1037 GLFERGA
+1037 GLFEKGP

-1059 RSLDEAQKASAK
+1059 RSLDEAQKASVK

-1140 DKNAFSVQFL
+1140 EKNAFSVQFL

>member
-13 GILCSCLD
+13 SVLCSCLD

-59 TKFTFDKIPNNNA
+59 TKFTFNKIPNNNA

-85 FVVTATH
+85 FVVTANHTLLASAATNFN
-92 VENGTN
+92 EN
-98 AVDYNE
+98 
-104 KRGVFG
+104 RGWFG
-110 NTKYEYLTRYSSTS
+110 NTLYEYATNSTQ
-124 TSKVYNTETTYL
+124 KLYGADTTYL
-136 RTTKFIVE
+136 RTSKYIVE
-144 GSVDPIDIPDLEIS
+144 GQIDPLDVPNLEIS
-158 PASYNDQ
+158 SQDQ
-165 DIAEIEVRKIE
+165 AKDEANANKIE
-176 NYFKAIKNSGGANG
+176 DRFRDIKNSGGASGEN
-190 NDIFAY
+190 ILAY
-196 QAGIGLLSLEKPRID
+196 EAGTGSLALEKPKSD
-211 PITGN
+211 SDGFAEVMSATEFEN
-216 PTGGYDTIVD
+216 QNIV
-226 KDGTNNQTLGASLN
+226 NNALSASVN
-240 NINIINSVA
+240 EIGVA
-249 YKKKISLLGDGN
+249 YSAVYKSHYSSVSKP
-261 EVNGIY
+261 GIY
-267 VLPFTNDNF
+267 LFMTSNRGF
-276 RNKLYIGDSGSG
+276 RNRLLPGDSGSG
-288 FFVYDTLKNKWVLV
+288 FFVYDTVAQKWVLV
-302 GVTSVANGTQNY
+302 GVLTGVEDNKNY

-319 ARDFNDYKKEYENLV
+319 ARDFNDYKQEYENLV

-359 IMLNSNLDLGHG
+359 ITLSTNLDLGHG

-402 SLNLNVV
+402 SLNLNVT

-432 RLGEGVVEL
+432 RLGDGVVEL
-441 RALNAFDKIYLTSG
+441 RALNTFDKIYLTSG
-455 RGLLRLGVNESLND
+455 RGLLRLGVNENLND

-480 DLNGFDQTFNNI
+480 DLNGFDQTFDNI
-492 SANSSDAKITNKNP
+492 SANSSDAKITNANS
-506 QRATLA
+506 QRATLT

-520 TIFHANIDKNIE
+520 TIFHASIDKNIE
-532 LKHSGQGKELV
+532 LRHSGQGKELV

-589 GLSEPVYM
+589 GLSEPAYM
-597 DLTRPSTLSQPDW
+597 DLARPSTLYQPDW

-666 DDGLKYRQDVQS
+666 DDGLKYRQDIES

-705 ATKLKELVINGK
+705 TTKLKELVINGK

-728 DGKFEIENLEV
+728 DGKFEVENLEI

-798 DKTYTLVSAQSI
+798 DKTYTLVSAQNI

-825 LFMTYTIS
+825 LFMTYAIS

-893 KLAQKADKDMREI
+893 KLAQKADKDMKEI

-912 MSIKALQNSNE
+912 VSMKALQNSNE

-929 FQVTQLRAKAD
+929 FQVMQLRTKAD

-1004 DEFILGVSAGVS
+1004 DEFILGVSTGVS
-1016 KAKFSSNVLKDDAKI
+1016 KAKFSSDILKDDAKI

-1059 RSLDEAQKASAK
+1059 RSLDETQKASVK

-1091 EYEQSIKPLLAL
+1091 EFEQSIKPLLAL

-1140 DKNAFSVQFL
+1140 DKNTFSVQFL

>member
-13 GILCSCLD
+13 SILCSCLD

-85 FVVTATH
+85 FVVTANHTLLASAATNFN
-92 VENGTN
+92 EN
-98 AVDYNE
+98 
-104 KRGVFG
+104 RGWFG
-110 NTKYEYLTRYSSTS
+110 NTLYEYATNSTQ
-124 TSKVYNTETTYL
+124 KLYGADTTYL
-136 RTTKFIVE
+136 RTSKYIVE
-144 GSVDPIDIPDLEIS
+144 GQIDPLDVPNLEIS
-158 PASYNDQ
+158 SQDQ
-165 DIAEIEVRKIE
+165 TKDEANTKKIE
-176 NYFKAIKNSGGANG
+176 DRFREIKNSGGASGEN
-190 NDIFAY
+190 ILAY
-196 QAGIGLLSLEKPRID
+196 EAGTGSLALEKPKS
-211 PITGN
+211 
-216 PTGGYDTIVD
+216 DTDGFAEVMSATEFEHQNIV
-226 KDGTNNQTLGASLN
+226 NNALGASVN
-240 NINIINSVA
+240 EIGVA
-249 YKKKISLLGDGN
+249 YSAVYKSHYSSVSKPGVYLFMTSNRG
-261 EVNGIY
+261 
-267 VLPFTNDNF
+267 F
-276 RNKLYIGDSGSG
+276 RNRLLPGDSGSG
-288 FFVYDTLKNKWVLV
+288 FFVYDTVAQKWVLV
-302 GVTSVANGTQNY
+302 GVLTGVEDNKNY

-359 IMLNSNLDLGHG
+359 ITLNSNLDLGHG
-371 GIVVNSGDFTL
+371 GIVVNSGDITL

-409 SDTSVHKLGKGSLI
+409 SDTSVHKVGKGSLI

-455 RGLLRLGVNESLND
+455 RGLLRLGVNENLND

-480 DLNGFDQTFNNI
+480 DLNGFDQTFDNI
-492 SANSSDAKITNKNP
+492 SANSSDAKITNENS

-520 TIFHANIDKNIE
+520 TIFHASIDKNIE

-543 FDGGFDIDGA
+543 FDGGFDIDGS
-553 LSLENAKVTLQGH
+553 LNLENAKVTLQGH

-589 GLSEPVYM
+589 GLSEPAYM

-705 ATKLKELVINGK
+705 VTKLKELVVNGK

-728 DGKFEIENLEV
+728 DGKFEVENLEV

-751 VVKKSLKIK
+751 LIKKSLKIK

-798 DKTYTLVSAQSI
+798 DKTYTLVSAQNI

-825 LFMTYTIS
+825 LFMTYAIS

-841 SDKKGENPAVS
+841 SDKNGENPAVS

-893 KLAQKADKDMREI
+893 KLAQKADKDMKEI

-912 MSIKALQNSNE
+912 VSMKALQNSNE

-957 KMAYEAAEASRER
+957 KIAYEAAEASRER

-983 DKKSDGDL
+983 DKQSDGDL

-996 NIGYDRGY
+996 NVGYDRGY

-1059 RSLDEAQKASAK
+1059 RSLDEAQKASVK

-1091 EYEQSIKPLLAL
+1091 EFEQSIKPLLAL

-1128 AVAAGVEYALNS
+1128 AVVAGVEYALNS
-1140 DKNAFSVQFL
+1140 EKNAFSVQFL

-1157 SEDKSYVSLNNSN
+1157 SEDKSYVSLNNSS
-1170 EYVDY
+1170 EYVDC

>member
-13 GILCSCLD
+13 SILCSCLD

-59 TKFTFDKIPNNNA
+59 TKFTFNKIPNNNA

-85 FVVTATH
+85 FVVTANHTLLASAATNFN
-92 VENGTN
+92 EN
-98 AVDYNE
+98 
-104 KRGVFG
+104 RGWFG
-110 NTKYEYLTRYSSTS
+110 NTLYEYATNSTQ
-124 TSKVYNTETTYL
+124 KLYGADTTYL
-136 RTTKFIVE
+136 RTSKYIVE
-144 GSVDPIDIPDLEIS
+144 GQIDPLDVPNLEIS
-158 PASYNDQ
+158 SQDQ
-165 DIAEIEVRKIE
+165 TKDEANAKKIE
-176 NYFKAIKNSGGANG
+176 DRFRDIKNSGGASGEN
-190 NDIFAY
+190 ILAY
-196 QAGIGLLSLEKPRID
+196 EAGTGSLALEKPKSD
-211 PITGN
+211 SDGFAEVMSATEFEHQN
-216 PTGGYDTIVD
+216 IV
-226 KDGTNNQTLGASLN
+226 NNALGASVN
-240 NINIINSVA
+240 EIGVA
-249 YKKKISLLGDGN
+249 YSAVYKSHYSSVSKPGVYLFMTSNRG
-261 EVNGIY
+261 
-267 VLPFTNDNF
+267 F
-276 RNKLYIGDSGSG
+276 RNRLLPGDSGSG
-288 FFVYDTLKNKWVLV
+288 FFVYDTVAQKWVLV
-302 GVTSVANGTQNY
+302 GVLTGVEDNKNY

-359 IMLNSNLDLGHG
+359 ITLNSNLDLGHG
-371 GIVVNSGDFTL
+371 GIAVNSGDLTL

-480 DLNGFDQTFNNI
+480 DLNGFNQTFNNI
-492 SANSSDAKITNKNP
+492 SANSSDAKITNENS
-506 QRATLA
+506 QRATLK

-520 TIFHANIDKNIE
+520 TIFHASIDKNIE
-532 LKHSGQGKELV
+532 LKHSGQGKELI

-566 PKTHAIGDASVLTPL
+566 PKAHAIGDASILTPL

-589 GLSEPVYM
+589 GLSEPAYM

-666 DDGLKYRQDVQS
+666 DDGLKYRQDIES
-678 GNLLVKDVKFDN
+678 KNLLVKDVKFDN

-728 DGKFEIENLEV
+728 DGKFEVENLEV

-779 AGMKFDVD
+779 AGIKFDVD

-798 DKTYTLVSAQSI
+798 DKTYTLVSAQNI

-825 LFMTYTIS
+825 LFMTYAIS

-858 RVSKFSQRENKI
+858 MVSKFSQRENKI

-876 TPEFVQAI
+876 TPEFMQAI

-893 KLAQKADKDMREI
+893 KLAQKVDKDMKEI

-983 DKKSDGDL
+983 DKKIDGDL

-1016 KAKFSSNVLKDDAKI
+1016 KAKFSSDILKDDAKI

-1059 RSLDEAQKASAK
+1059 RSLDEAQKASVK

-1091 EYEQSIKPLLAL
+1091 EFEQSIKPLLAL

-1119 QKSINDFNV
+1119 QKSVNDFNV

-1157 SEDKSYVSLNNSN
+1157 SEDKSYVSLNNSS

>member
-13 GILCSCLD
+13 SILCSCLD

-59 TKFTFDKIPNNNA
+59 TKFTFNKIPNNNA

-85 FVVTATH
+85 FVVTANHTLLASAATNFN
-92 VENGTN
+92 EN
-98 AVDYNE
+98 
-104 KRGVFG
+104 RGWFG
-110 NTKYEYLTRYSSTS
+110 NTLYEYATNSTQ
-124 TSKVYNTETTYL
+124 KLYGADTTYL
-136 RTTKFIVE
+136 RTSKYIVE
-144 GSVDPIDIPDLEIS
+144 GQIDPLDVPNLEIS
-158 PASYNDQ
+158 SQDQ
-165 DIAEIEVRKIE
+165 TKDEANANKIE
-176 NYFKAIKNSGGANG
+176 DRFREIKNSGGASGEN
-190 NDIFAY
+190 ILAY
-196 QAGIGLLSLEKPRID
+196 EAGTGSLALEKPKSD
-211 PITGN
+211 SDGFAEVMSATEFEHQN
-216 PTGGYDTIVD
+216 IV
-226 KDGTNNQTLGASLN
+226 NNALGASVN
-240 NINIINSVA
+240 EIGVA
-249 YKKKISLLGDGN
+249 YSAVYKSHYSSVSKPGVYLFMTSNRG
-261 EVNGIY
+261 
-267 VLPFTNDNF
+267 F
-276 RNKLYIGDSGSG
+276 RNRLLPGDSGSG
-288 FFVYDTLKNKWVLV
+288 FFVYDTVAQKWVLV
-302 GVTSVANGTQNY
+302 GVLTGVEDNKNY

-359 IMLNSNLDLGHG
+359 ITLNSNLDLGHG
-371 GIVVNSGDFTL
+371 GIAVNSGDLTL

-480 DLNGFDQTFNNI
+480 DLNGFNQTFNNI
-492 SANSSDAKITNKNP
+492 SANSSDAKITNENS
-506 QRATLA
+506 QRATLK

-520 TIFHANIDKNIE
+520 TIFHASIDKNIE

-589 GLSEPVYM
+589 GLSEPAYM

-666 DDGLKYRQDVQS
+666 DDGLKYRQDIES
-678 GNLLVKDVKFDN
+678 KNLLVKDVKFDN

-705 ATKLKELVINGK
+705 TTKLKELVINGK

-728 DGKFEIENLEV
+728 DGKFEVENLEV
-739 SGAQK
+739 SGVQK

-751 VVKKSLKIK
+751 LIKKSLKIK

-825 LFMTYTIS
+825 LFMTYAIS
-833 DGKIVMKL
+833 DGKIVIKL

-858 RVSKFSQRENKI
+858 RVSKFSQKENKI

-929 FQVTQLRAKAD
+929 FQVTQLRTKAD

-983 DKKSDGDL
+983 DRQSDGDL

-1016 KAKFSSNVLKDDAKI
+1016 KAKFSSDILKDDAKI

-1059 RSLDEAQKASAK
+1059 RSLDDAQKASVK

-1091 EYEQSIKPLLAL
+1091 EFEQSIKPLLAL

-1113 KNDRYD
+1113 KNDQYD

-1157 SEDKSYVSLNNSN
+1157 SEDKSYVSLNNSS

-1196 NLVLSSQLSGMLDND
+1196 NLVLSSQLSGMLDKD

>member
-1 MKNNLSISLVLS
+1 LKNNLSISLVLS
-13 GILCSCLD
+13 SVLCSCLD

-59 TKFTFDKIPNNNA
+59 TKFTFNKIPNNNA
-72 RNNKGNFTALGRN
+72 RNNKGNFTSLGRN
-85 FVVTATH
+85 FVVTANHTLLASAATNFN
-92 VENGTN
+92 EN
-98 AVDYNE
+98 
-104 KRGVFG
+104 RGWFG
-110 NTKYEYLTRYSSTS
+110 NTLYEYATNSTQ
-124 TSKVYNTETTYL
+124 KLYGADTTYL
-136 RTTKFIVE
+136 RTSKYIVE
-144 GSVDPIDIPDLEIS
+144 GQIDPLDVPNLEIS
-158 PASYNDQ
+158 SQDQ
-165 DIAEIEVRKIE
+165 AKDEANANKIE
-176 NYFKAIKNSGGANG
+176 DRFRDIKNSGGASGEN
-190 NDIFAY
+190 ILAY
-196 QAGIGLLSLEKPRID
+196 EAGTGSLALEKPKSD
-211 PITGN
+211 SDGFAEVMSATEFEN
-216 PTGGYDTIVD
+216 QNIV
-226 KDGTNNQTLGASLN
+226 NNALSASVN
-240 NINIINSVA
+240 EIGVA
-249 YKKKISLLGDGN
+249 YSAVYKSHYSSVSKP
-261 EVNGIY
+261 GIY
-267 VLPFTNDNF
+267 LFMTSNRGF
-276 RNKLYIGDSGSG
+276 RNRLLPGDSGSG
-288 FFVYDTLKNKWVLV
+288 FFVYDTVAQKWVLV
-302 GVTSVANGTQNY
+302 GVLTGVEDNKNY

-319 ARDFNDYKKEYENLV
+319 ARDFNDYKQEYENLV

-349 NIFSSANGSN
+349 NIFSSVNGSN
-359 IMLNSNLDLGHG
+359 ITLSTNLDLGHG

-402 SLNLNVV
+402 SLNLNVT

-432 RLGEGVVEL
+432 RLGDGVVEL
-441 RALNAFDKIYLTSG
+441 RALNTFDKIYLTSG
-455 RGLLRLGVNESLND
+455 RGLLRLGVNENLND

-480 DLNGFDQTFNNI
+480 DLNGFDQTFDNI
-492 SANSSDAKITNKNP
+492 SANSSDAKITNANS
-506 QRATLA
+506 QRATLT

-520 TIFHANIDKNIE
+520 TIFHASIDKNIE
-532 LKHSGQGKELV
+532 LRHSGQGKELV

-589 GLSEPVYM
+589 GLSEPAYM
-597 DLTRPSTLSQPDW
+597 DLARPSTLYQPDW

-666 DDGLKYRQDVQS
+666 DDGLKYRQDIES

-705 ATKLKELVINGK
+705 TTKLKELVINGK

-728 DGKFEIENLEV
+728 DGKFEVENLEI

-798 DKTYTLVSAQSI
+798 DKTYTLVSAQNI

-825 LFMTYTIS
+825 LFMTYAIS

-893 KLAQKADKDMREI
+893 KLAQKADKDMKEI

-912 MSIKALQNSNE
+912 VSMKALQNSNE

-929 FQVTQLRAKAD
+929 FQVMQLRTKAD

-1004 DEFILGVSAGVS
+1004 DEFILGVSTGVS
-1016 KAKFSSNVLKDDAKI
+1016 KAKFSSDILKDDAKI

-1059 RSLDEAQKASAK
+1059 RSLDETQKASVK

-1091 EYEQSIKPLLAL
+1091 EFEQSIKPLLAL

-1140 DKNAFSVQFL
+1140 DKNTFSVQFL

>member
-13 GILCSCLD
+13 SILCSCLD

-45 KATDAPLEFTQRNG
+45 KASDAPLEFTQRNG
-59 TKFTFDKIPNNNA
+59 AKFRFNKIPNNNA

-85 FVVTATH
+85 FVVTANHTLLASAATNFN
-92 VENGTN
+92 EN
-98 AVDYNE
+98 
-104 KRGVFG
+104 RGWFG
-110 NTKYEYLTRYSSTS
+110 NTLYEYATNSTQ
-124 TSKVYNTETTYL
+124 KLYGADTTYL
-136 RTTKFIVE
+136 RTSKYIVE
-144 GSVDPIDIPDLEIS
+144 GQIDPLDVPNLEIS
-158 PASYNDQ
+158 SQDQ
-165 DIAEIEVRKIE
+165 TKDEANAKKIE
-176 NYFKAIKNSGGANG
+176 DRFRDIKNSGGASGEN
-190 NDIFAY
+190 ILAY
-196 QAGIGLLSLEKPRID
+196 EAGTGSLALEKPKSD
-211 PITGN
+211 SDGFAEVMSATEFEHQN
-216 PTGGYDTIVD
+216 IV
-226 KDGTNNQTLGASLN
+226 NNALGASVN
-240 NINIINSVA
+240 EIGVA
-249 YKKKISLLGDGN
+249 YSAVYKSHYSSVSKPGVYLFMTSNRG
-261 EVNGIY
+261 
-267 VLPFTNDNF
+267 F
-276 RNKLYIGDSGSG
+276 RNRLLPGDSGSG
-288 FFVYDTLKNKWVLV
+288 FFVYDTVAQKWVLV
-302 GVTSVANGTQNY
+302 GVLTGVEDNKNY

-359 IMLNSNLDLGHG
+359 ITLNSNLDLGHG
-371 GIVVNSGDFTL
+371 GIVVNSGDLTL

-455 RGLLRLGVNESLND
+455 RGLLRLGVNENLND
-469 KIFFGNGGGAL
+469 KIFFGNGGGVL
-480 DLNGFDQTFNNI
+480 DLNGFDQTFDNI
-492 SANSSDAKITNKNP
+492 SANSSDAKITNENP

-520 TIFHANIDKNIE
+520 TIFHASIDKNIE

-589 GLSEPVYM
+589 GLSEPAYM
-597 DLTRPSTLSQPDW
+597 DLARPSTLSQPDW

-666 DDGLKYRQDVQS
+666 DDGLKYRQDIES
-678 GNLLVKDVKFDN
+678 KNLLVKDVKFDN
-690 KIVMDSDSLLRVGGG
+690 KIVMDSDSLLKAGGG

-728 DGKFEIENLEV
+728 DGKFEVENLEV

-751 VVKKSLKIK
+751 FIKKSLKIK

-765 NEPVLDFKKVLTLG
+765 NEPVLDFKKVLILG

-787 FTAALKGGMAL
+787 FTAALKGGMVL

-1140 DKNAFSVQFL
+1140 DKNVFGVQFL

>member
-1 MKNNLSISLVLS
+1 MKNNLSISLVVS
-13 GILCSCLD
+13 SILCSCLD

-59 TKFTFDKIPNNNA
+59 AKFTFNKTPNNNA
-72 RNNKGNFTALGRN
+72 RNNKGNFTSIGRN
-85 FVVTATH
+85 FVVTANHTLLASSATNFN
-92 VENGTN
+92 EN
-98 AVDYNE
+98 
-104 KRGVFG
+104 RGWFG
-110 NTKYEYLTRYSSTS
+110 NTRYEYATNSTQ
-124 TSKVYNTETTYL
+124 KLYGADTTYL
-136 RTTKFIVE
+136 RTSKYIVE
-144 GSVDPIDIPDLEIS
+144 GQIDPLDVPNLEIS
-158 PASYNDQ
+158 SQDQ
-165 DIAEIEVRKIE
+165 TKDEANAKKIE
-176 NYFKAIKNSGGANG
+176 DHFRDIKNSGGASGEN
-190 NDIFAY
+190 ILAY
-196 QAGIGLLSLEKPRID
+196 EAGTGSLALEKPKS
-211 PITGN
+211 
-216 PTGGYDTIVD
+216 DTDGFAEVMSATEFENQNIV
-226 KDGTNNQTLGASLN
+226 NNALGASVN
-240 NINIINSVA
+240 EIGVA
-249 YKKKISLLGDGN
+249 YSAVYKSHYSSVSKPGVYLFMTSNRG
-261 EVNGIY
+261 
-267 VLPFTNDNF
+267 F
-276 RNKLYIGDSGSG
+276 RNRLLPGDSGSG
-288 FFVYDTLKNKWVLV
+288 FFVYDTVSQKWVLV
-302 GVTSVANGTQNY
+302 GVLTGVEDNKNY

-319 ARDFNDYKKEYENLV
+319 ARDFNDYKKGYENLV

-359 IMLNSNLDLGHG
+359 ITLSTNLDLGHG

-382 NSTNGSK
+382 SSTNGSK

-396 DIAGGA
+396 DIARGA
-402 SLNLNVV
+402 SLNLNVT
-409 SDTSVHKLGKGSLI
+409 SDTSVHKVGKGSLI

-432 RLGEGVVEL
+432 RLGDGVVEL

-455 RGLLRLGVNESLND
+455 RGLLRLGVNENLND

-492 SANSSDAKITNKNP
+492 SANSSDAKITNANS
-506 QRATLA
+506 QRATLT

-520 TIFHANIDKNIE
+520 TIFHASIDKNIE

-581 AKSKIAAA
+581 AKSKIVAA
-589 GLSEPVYM
+589 GLSEPAYM
-597 DLTRPSTLSQPDW
+597 DLARPSTLSQPDW

-666 DDGLKYRQDVQS
+666 DDGLKYRQDIES
-678 GNLLVKDVKFDN
+678 KNLLVKDVKFDN

-705 ATKLKELVINGK
+705 VTKLKELVINGK

-728 DGKFEIENLEV
+728 DGKFEVENLEV

-825 LFMTYTIS
+825 LFMTYAIS

-876 TPEFVQAI
+876 TPEFVQAT

-906 STSSLK
+906 STSSIK

-957 KMAYEAAEASRER
+957 KMAYEAAETSRER

-983 DKKSDGDL
+983 DIQSDGDL

-1059 RSLDEAQKASAK
+1059 RSLDEAQKASVN

-1113 KNDRYD
+1113 KNNRYD
-1119 QKSINDFNV
+1119 QKSVNDFNV

-1140 DKNAFSVQFL
+1140 DKNTFSVQFL

-1157 SEDKSYVSLNNSN
+1157 SEDKSYVSLNNSS

>member
-13 GILCSCLD
+13 SILCSCLD

-59 TKFTFDKIPNNNA
+59 TKFTFNKIPNNNA
-72 RNNKGNFTALGRN
+72 RNNKGNFTSLGRN
-85 FVVTATH
+85 FVVTANHTLLASAATNFN
-92 VENGTN
+92 EN
-98 AVDYNE
+98 
-104 KRGVFG
+104 RGWFG
-110 NTKYEYLTRYSSTS
+110 NTLYEYATNSTQ
-124 TSKVYNTETTYL
+124 KLYGADTTYL
-136 RTTKFIVE
+136 RTSKYIVE
-144 GSVDPIDIPDLEIS
+144 GQIDPLDVPNLEIS
-158 PASYNDQ
+158 SQDQ
-165 DIAEIEVRKIE
+165 AKDEANANKIE
-176 NYFKAIKNSGGANG
+176 DRFRDIKNSGGASGEN
-190 NDIFAY
+190 ILAY
-196 QAGIGLLSLEKPRID
+196 EAGTGSLALEKPKSD
-211 PITGN
+211 SDGFAEVMSATEFEN
-216 PTGGYDTIVD
+216 QNIV
-226 KDGTNNQTLGASLN
+226 NNALGASVN
-240 NINIINSVA
+240 EIGVA
-249 YKKKISLLGDGN
+249 YSAVYKSHYSSVSKPGVYLFMTSNRG
-261 EVNGIY
+261 
-267 VLPFTNDNF
+267 F
-276 RNKLYIGDSGSG
+276 RNRLLPGDSGSG
-288 FFVYDTLKNKWVLV
+288 FFVYDTVAQKWVLV
-302 GVTSVANGTQNY
+302 GVLTGVEDNKNY
-314 ASIVT
+314 TSIVT

-359 IMLNSNLDLGHG
+359 ITLNSNLDLGHG
-371 GIVVNSGDFTL
+371 GIVVNSGDLTL

-402 SLNLNVV
+402 SLNLNVT
-409 SDTSVHKLGKGSLI
+409 SDTSVHKVGKGSLI

-455 RGLLRLGVNESLND
+455 RGLLRLGVNENLND

-480 DLNGFDQTFNNI
+480 DLNGFDQTFDNI
-492 SANSSDAKITNKNP
+492 SANSSDAKITNENS
-506 QRATLA
+506 QRATLK

-520 TIFHANIDKNIE
+520 TIFHASIDKNIE

-581 AKSKIAAA
+581 AKSKMAAA
-589 GLSEPVYM
+589 GLSEPAYM

-666 DDGLKYRQDVQS
+666 DDGLKYRQDIES
-678 GNLLVKDVKFDN
+678 KNLLVKDVKFDN

-728 DGKFEIENLEV
+728 DGKFEVENLEV

-751 VVKKSLKIK
+751 LIKKSLKIK

-798 DKTYTLVSAQSI
+798 DKTYTLVSAQNI

-825 LFMTYTIS
+825 LFMTYAIS

-858 RVSKFSQRENKI
+858 SVSKFSQRENKI

-893 KLAQKADKDMREI
+893 KLAQKADKDMKEI

-983 DKKSDGDL
+983 DRQSDGDL

-1016 KAKFSSNVLKDDAKI
+1016 KAKFNSNVLKDDAKI

-1059 RSLDEAQKASAK
+1059 RSLDEAQKASVK

-1196 NLVLSSQLSGMLDND
+1196 NVVLSSQLSGMLDND

>member
-1 MKNNLSISLVLS
+1 MKNNLSISLVVS
-13 GILCSCLD
+13 SILCSCLD

-59 TKFTFDKIPNNNA
+59 TKFTFNKIPNNNA

-85 FVVTATH
+85 FVVTANHTLLASAATNFN
-92 VENGTN
+92 EN
-98 AVDYNE
+98 
-104 KRGVFG
+104 RGWFG
-110 NTKYEYLTRYSSTS
+110 NTLYEYATNSTQ
-124 TSKVYNTETTYL
+124 KLYGADTTYL
-136 RTTKFIVE
+136 RTSKYIVE
-144 GSVDPIDIPDLEIS
+144 GQIDPLDVPNLEIS
-158 PASYNDQ
+158 SQDQ
-165 DIAEIEVRKIE
+165 TKDEANANKIE
-176 NYFKAIKNSGGANG
+176 DRFREIKNSGGASGDN
-190 NDIFAY
+190 ILAY
-196 QAGIGLLSLEKPRID
+196 EAGTGSLALEKPKSD
-211 PITGN
+211 SDGFAEVMSATEFEHQN
-216 PTGGYDTIVD
+216 IV
-226 KDGTNNQTLGASLN
+226 NNALGASVN
-240 NINIINSVA
+240 EIGVA
-249 YKKKISLLGDGN
+249 YSAVYKSHYSSVSKPGVYLFMTSNRG
-261 EVNGIY
+261 
-267 VLPFTNDNF
+267 F
-276 RNKLYIGDSGSG
+276 RNRLLPGDSGSG
-288 FFVYDTLKNKWVLV
+288 FFVYDTVAQKWVLV
-302 GVTSVANGTQNY
+302 GVLTGVEDNKNY

-359 IMLNSNLDLGHG
+359 ITLNSNLDLGHG
-371 GIVVNSGDFTL
+371 GIVVNSGDLTL

-455 RGLLRLGVNESLND
+455 RGLLRLGVNENLND
-469 KIFFGNGGGAL
+469 KIFFGNGGGVL

-492 SANSSDAKITNKNP
+492 SANSSDAKITNENS

-520 TIFHANIDKNIE
+520 TIFHASIDKNIE

-589 GLSEPVYM
+589 GLSEPAYM
-597 DLTRPSTLSQPDW
+597 DLARPSTLSQPDW

-666 DDGLKYRQDVQS
+666 DDGLKYRQDIES
-678 GNLLVKDVKFDN
+678 KNLLVKDVKFDN

-705 ATKLKELVINGK
+705 TTKLKELVINGK

-728 DGKFEIENLEV
+728 DGKFEVENLEI

-751 VVKKSLKIK
+751 LIKKSLKIK

-798 DKTYTLVSAQSI
+798 DKTYTLVNAQNI

-825 LFMTYTIS
+825 LFMTYAIS

-841 SDKKGENPAVS
+841 SDKNGENPAVS

-893 KLAQKADKDMREI
+893 KLAQKADKDMKEI

-912 MSIKALQNSNE
+912 VSMKALQNSNE

-983 DKKSDGDL
+983 DKQSDGDL

-996 NIGYDRGY
+996 NVGYDRGY

-1037 GLFERGA
+1037 GLFERGP

-1059 RSLDEAQKASAK
+1059 RSLDEAQKASVK

-1091 EYEQSIKPLLAL
+1091 EFEQSIKPLLAL

-1140 DKNAFSVQFL
+1140 DKSAFSVQFL

-1157 SEDKSYVSLNNSN
+1157 SEDKSYVSLNNSS

>member
-13 GILCSCLD
+13 SILCSCLD

-85 FVVTATH
+85 FVVTANHTLLASAATNFN
-92 VENGTN
+92 EN
-98 AVDYNE
+98 
-104 KRGVFG
+104 RGWFG
-110 NTKYEYLTRYSSTS
+110 NTLYEYATNSTQ
-124 TSKVYNTETTYL
+124 KLYGADTTYL
-136 RTTKFIVE
+136 QTSKYIVE
-144 GSVDPIDIPDLEIS
+144 GQIDPLDVPNLEIS
-158 PASYNDQ
+158 SQDQ
-165 DIAEIEVRKIE
+165 TKDEANAKKIE
-176 NYFKAIKNSGGANG
+176 DRFSDIKNSGGASSEN
-190 NDIFAY
+190 ILAY
-196 QAGIGLLSLEKPRID
+196 EAGTGSLALEKPKSD
-211 PITGN
+211 SDGFAEVMSATEFEHQN
-216 PTGGYDTIVD
+216 IV
-226 KDGTNNQTLGASLN
+226 NNALGASVN
-240 NINIINSVA
+240 EIGVA
-249 YKKKISLLGDGN
+249 YSAVYKSHYSSVSKPGVYLFMTSNRG
-261 EVNGIY
+261 
-267 VLPFTNDNF
+267 F
-276 RNKLYIGDSGSG
+276 RNRLLPGDSGSG
-288 FFVYDTLKNKWVLV
+288 FFVYDTVAQKWVLV
-302 GVTSVANGTQNY
+302 GVLTGVEDNKNY

-349 NIFSSANGSN
+349 NIFSSANGLN
-359 IMLNSNLDLGHG
+359 ITLNSNLDLGHG
-371 GIVVNSGDFTL
+371 GIVVNSGDLTL

-396 DIAGGA
+396 NIAGGA

-455 RGLLRLGVNESLND
+455 RGLLRLGVNENLND

-480 DLNGFDQTFNNI
+480 DLNGFDQTFDNI
-492 SANSSDAKITNKNP
+492 SANSSDAKITNENP

-520 TIFHANIDKNIE
+520 TIFHASIDKNIE

-566 PKTHAIGDASVLTPL
+566 PKAHAIGDASVLTPL
-581 AKSKIAAA
+581 AKSKMAAA
-589 GLSEPVYM
+589 GLSEPAYM

-666 DDGLKYRQDVQS
+666 DDGLKYRQDIES
-678 GNLLVKDVKFDN
+678 KNLLVKDVKFDN
-690 KIVMDSDSLLRVGGG
+690 KIVMDSDSLLKVGGG
-705 ATKLKELVINGK
+705 TTKLKELVVNGK

-728 DGKFEIENLEV
+728 DGKFEVENLEV

-751 VVKKSLKIK
+751 LIKKSLKIK

-765 NEPVLDFKKVLTLG
+765 NEPILDFKKVLTLG

-798 DKTYTLVSAQSI
+798 DKTYTLVSAQNI

-825 LFMTYTIS
+825 LFMTYAIS

-841 SDKKGENPAVS
+841 SDKKGENPAIS

-906 STSSLK
+906 STSSIK

-983 DKKSDGDL
+983 DRQSDGDL

-1091 EYEQSIKPLLAL
+1091 EFEQSIKPLLAL
-1103 ELGANGIDGF
+1103 EFGANGIDGF

-1140 DKNAFSVQFL
+1140 EKNAFSVQFL

-1157 SEDKSYVSLNNSN
+1157 SEDKSYVSLNNSS

>member
-1 MKNNLSISLVLS
+1 MKNNLSISLVVS
-13 GILCSCLD
+13 SILCSCLD

-26 IGTNFYRDYLDL
+26 VGTNFYRDYLDL

-59 TKFTFDKIPNNNA
+59 TKFTFNKIPNNNA

-85 FVVTATH
+85 FVVTANHTLLASAATNFN
-92 VENGTN
+92 EN
-98 AVDYNE
+98 
-104 KRGVFG
+104 RGWFG
-110 NTKYEYLTRYSSTS
+110 NTLYEYATNSTQ
-124 TSKVYNTETTYL
+124 KLYGADTTYL
-136 RTTKFIVE
+136 RTSKYIVE
-144 GSVDPIDIPDLEIS
+144 GQIDPLDVPNLEIS
-158 PASYNDQ
+158 SQDQ
-165 DIAEIEVRKIE
+165 TKDEANANKIE
-176 NYFKAIKNSGGANG
+176 DRFRDIKNSGGASGEN
-190 NDIFAY
+190 ILAY
-196 QAGIGLLSLEKPRID
+196 EAGTGSLALEKPKSD
-211 PITGN
+211 SDGFAEVMSATEFEHQN
-216 PTGGYDTIVD
+216 IV
-226 KDGTNNQTLGASLN
+226 NNALGASVN
-240 NINIINSVA
+240 EIGVA
-249 YKKKISLLGDGN
+249 YSAVYKSHYSSVSKPGVYLFMTSNRD
-261 EVNGIY
+261 
-267 VLPFTNDNF
+267 F
-276 RNKLYIGDSGSG
+276 RNRLLPGDSGSG
-288 FFVYDTLKNKWVLV
+288 FFVYDTVAQKWVLV
-302 GVTSVANGTQNY
+302 GVLTGVEDNKNY

-359 IMLNSNLDLGHG
+359 ITLSTNLDLGHG

-402 SLNLNVV
+402 SLNLNVT
-409 SDTSVHKLGKGSLI
+409 SDASVHKIGKGSLI

-432 RLGEGVVEL
+432 RLGDGVVEL

-455 RGLLRLGVNESLND
+455 RGLLRLGVNENLND

-492 SANSSDAKITNKNP
+492 SANSSDAKITNANS
-506 QRATLA
+506 QRATLT

-520 TIFHANIDKNIE
+520 TIFHASIDKNIE
-532 LKHSGQGKELV
+532 LRHSGQGKELV

-566 PKTHAIGDASVLTPL
+566 PKTHAIGDASVLTSL

-589 GLSEPVYM
+589 GLSEPAYM
-597 DLTRPSTLSQPDW
+597 DLARPSTLYQPDW

-666 DDGLKYRQDVQS
+666 DDGLKYRQDIES

-705 ATKLKELVINGK
+705 TTKLKELVINGK

-728 DGKFEIENLEV
+728 DGKFEVENLEI

-798 DKTYTLVSAQSI
+798 DKTYTLVSAQNI

-825 LFMTYTIS
+825 LFMTYAIS

-893 KLAQKADKDMREI
+893 KLAQKADKEMKEI
-906 STSSLK
+906 STSALK
-912 MSIKALQNSNE
+912 VSIKALQNSNE

-983 DKKSDGDL
+983 DRQSDGDL

-1004 DEFILGVSAGVS
+1004 DEFILGVSTGVS
-1016 KAKFSSNVLKDDAKI
+1016 KAKFSSDILKDDAKI

-1059 RSLDEAQKASAK
+1059 RSLDETQKASVK

-1091 EYEQSIKPLLAL
+1091 EFEQSIKPLLAL

-1140 DKNAFSVQFL
+1140 EKNAFSVQFL

>member
-1 MKNNLSISLVLS
+1 MKNNLSISLVVS
-13 GILCSCLD
+13 SILCSCLD

-26 IGTNFYRDYLDL
+26 VGTNFYRDYLDL

-59 TKFTFDKIPNNNA
+59 TKFTFNKIPNNNA

-85 FVVTATH
+85 FVVTANHTLLASAATNFN
-92 VENGTN
+92 EN
-98 AVDYNE
+98 
-104 KRGVFG
+104 RGWFG
-110 NTKYEYLTRYSSTS
+110 NTLYEYATNSTQ
-124 TSKVYNTETTYL
+124 KLYGADTTYL
-136 RTTKFIVE
+136 RTSKYIVE
-144 GSVDPIDIPDLEIS
+144 GQIDPLDVPNLEIS
-158 PASYNDQ
+158 SQDQ
-165 DIAEIEVRKIE
+165 TKDEANAKKIE
-176 NYFKAIKNSGGANG
+176 DRFRDIKNSGGASGEN
-190 NDIFAY
+190 ILAY
-196 QAGIGLLSLEKPRID
+196 EAGTGSLALEKPKS
-211 PITGN
+211 
-216 PTGGYDTIVD
+216 DTDGFAEVMSATEFEHQNIV
-226 KDGTNNQTLGASLN
+226 NNALGASVN
-240 NINIINSVA
+240 EIGVA
-249 YKKKISLLGDGN
+249 YSAVYKSHYSSVSKPGVYLFMTSNRG
-261 EVNGIY
+261 
-267 VLPFTNDNF
+267 F
-276 RNKLYIGDSGSG
+276 RNRLLPGDSGSG
-288 FFVYDTLKNKWVLV
+288 FFVYDTVAQKWVLV
-302 GVTSVANGTQNY
+302 GVLTGVEDNKNY

-359 IMLNSNLDLGHG
+359 ITLNSNLDLGHG
-371 GIVVNSGDFTL
+371 GIVINSGDFTL

-402 SLNLNVV
+402 SLNLNVT

-455 RGLLRLGVNESLND
+455 RGLLRLGVNENLND
-469 KIFFGNGGGAL
+469 KIFFGNGGGVL

-492 SANSSDAKITNKNP
+492 SANSSDAKITNENS
-506 QRATLA
+506 QRATLK
-512 INGESGKD
+512 INGESGKG
-520 TIFHANIDKNIE
+520 TIFHASIDKNIE
-532 LKHSGQGKELV
+532 LKHSGQGKELI

-589 GLSEPVYM
+589 GLSEPAYM
-597 DLTRPSTLSQPDW
+597 DLTRPSTLSQTDW

-624 SSELTIGKD
+624 SSELTIAKD

-666 DDGLKYRQDVQS
+666 DDGLKYRQDIES

-705 ATKLKELVINGK
+705 TTKLKELVINGK

-728 DGKFEIENLEV
+728 DGKFEVENLEV

-798 DKTYTLVSAQSI
+798 DKTYTLVSAQNI

-825 LFMTYTIS
+825 LFMTYAIS

-858 RVSKFSQRENKI
+858 MVSKFSQRENKI

-876 TPEFVQAI
+876 TPEFMQAI

-893 KLAQKADKDMREI
+893 KLAQKADKDMKEI
-906 STSSLK
+906 STSALK
-912 MSIKALQNSNE
+912 VSIKALQNSNE

-957 KMAYEAAEASRER
+957 KMAYEAAEASMER

-1016 KAKFSSNVLKDDAKI
+1016 KAKFNSNVLKDDAKI

-1059 RSLDEAQKASAK
+1059 RSLDEAQKASVK

-1091 EYEQSIKPLLAL
+1091 EFEQSIKPLLAL

-1119 QKSINDFNV
+1119 QKSVNDFNV

-1140 DKNAFSVQFL
+1140 EKNAFSVQFL

-1157 SEDKSYVSLNNSN
+1157 SEDKSYVSLNNSS

-1196 NLVLSSQLSGMLDND
+1196 NVVLSSQLSGMLDND

>member
-13 GILCSCLD
+13 SILCSCLD

-59 TKFTFDKIPNNNA
+59 TKFTFNKIPNNNA

-85 FVVTATH
+85 FVVTANHTLLASAATNFN
-92 VENGTN
+92 EN
-98 AVDYNE
+98 
-104 KRGVFG
+104 RGWFG
-110 NTKYEYLTRYSSTS
+110 NTLYEYATNSTQ
-124 TSKVYNTETTYL
+124 KLYGADTTYL
-136 RTTKFIVE
+136 RTSKYIVE
-144 GSVDPIDIPDLEIS
+144 GQIDPLDVPNLEIS
-158 PASYNDQ
+158 SQDQ
-165 DIAEIEVRKIE
+165 AKDEANAKKIE
-176 NYFKAIKNSGGANG
+176 DRFSDIKNSGGASGENILAYEAG
-190 NDIFAY
+190 TGSLALERPKSDSDGFAEVMSATEFEH
-196 QAGIGLLSLEKPRID
+196 Q
-211 PITGN
+211 N
-216 PTGGYDTIVD
+216 IV
-226 KDGTNNQTLGASLN
+226 NNALGASVN
-240 NINIINSVA
+240 EIGVA
-249 YKKKISLLGDGN
+249 YSAVYKSHYSSVSKPGVYLFMTSNRG
-261 EVNGIY
+261 
-267 VLPFTNDNF
+267 F
-276 RNKLYIGDSGSG
+276 RNRLLPGDSGSG
-288 FFVYDTLKNKWVLV
+288 FFVYDTVAQKWVLV
-302 GVTSVANGTQNY
+302 GVLTGVEDNKNY

-359 IMLNSNLDLGHG
+359 ITLNSNLDLGHG
-371 GIVVNSGDFTL
+371 GIVVNSGDLTL

-402 SLNLNVV
+402 SLNLNVT

-455 RGLLRLGVNESLND
+455 RGLLRLGVNENLND

-480 DLNGFDQTFNNI
+480 DLNGFDQTFDNI
-492 SANSSDAKITNKNP
+492 SANSSDAKITNENP

-520 TIFHANIDKNIE
+520 TIFHASIDKNIE

-589 GLSEPVYM
+589 GLSEPAYM

-666 DDGLKYRQDVQS
+666 NDGLKYRQDIES
-678 GNLLVKDVKFDN
+678 KNLLVKDVKFDN
-690 KIVMDSDSLLRVGGG
+690 KIVIDSDSLLRVGGG
-705 ATKLKELVINGK
+705 VTKLKELVINGK

-728 DGKFEIENLEV
+728 DGKFEVENLEV

-744 LGFEPDS
+744 LSFEPDS
-751 VVKKSLKIK
+751 LIKKSLKIK

-798 DKTYTLVSAQSI
+798 DKTYTLVSAQNI

-825 LFMTYTIS
+825 LFMTYAIS

-841 SDKKGENPAVS
+841 SDKKGENPAIS

-906 STSSLK
+906 STSSIK

-983 DKKSDGDL
+983 DRQSDGDL

-1091 EYEQSIKPLLAL
+1091 EFEQSIKPLLAL
-1103 ELGANGIDGF
+1103 EFGANGIDGF

-1140 DKNAFSVQFL
+1140 EKNAFSVQFL

-1157 SEDKSYVSLNNSN
+1157 SEDKSYVSLNNSS